1 MAKHLRLL
9 IILAVL
15 LVSMPSCAQRFFN
28 LTSAQVSVDSV
39 MPTFA
44 YTMPLPADYADS
56 VYTATILYPEYIDMT
71 ATDVANYHKLSTD
84 SLPELPVISR
94 AVVTDRKRPML
105 RISFCPLVYRNG
117 KYQILVSFMLRI
129 DASRAAKLKNK
140 EERNASLKN
149 KEERIKNTESNT
161 ASSAKS
167 RSKLLTPNSSL
178 LTSKN
183 SSLLTSKRYAS
194 HSVLRTGT
202 WAKIRVPASGV
213 YELTQGL
220 IRQAGFS
227 DLSRVHIYGY
237 GGNLQDEVL
246 DGDKLAETDDLHEV
260 ATCTVNGH
268 RLFYAKGPVS
278 WSSNDAAR
286 RTRNP
291 YSDYGYYFLTENDSV
306 IATVDSTTFINSFYP
321 SADDYHSLHE
331 VDGYSWYPGGRNL
344 FDPTAV
350 SAGSSQTIVLTH
362 PEGTTTGKFSVSV
375 TAGTAMTAQV
385 SINGKTVGNL
395 TVAINDEYDHG
406 NESRATYTQA
416 VSASLTDTVK
426 ITVLSGGPMRLD
438 YVSAAWDKPK
448 AAPNLRGSFSAPQY
462 VYNIANQ
469 DHHADPQ
476 ADMVIIIPTSQK
488 LLTQAQRLAAFHE
501 QHDSLRVN
509 IVPADELYNEF
520 SSGTPDANAYRRYM
534 KMLYDRAQTEKDL
547 PKYLLLFGGCVWDN
561 RLLTSDCQGLDPDDL
576 LLAYESE
583 NSFNAIYCYVD
594 DGFFTYLD
602 DGEGTNL
609 GTGDKGQKLDMSD
622 VAVGRFP
629 VLTEAD
635 AKVMVDKTISYVKNA
650 NAGDWENTLM
660 FMGDDGNNNI
670 HMRDTEEAVE
680 TVQSLHPA
688 YRIKKVMWDAYTEVA
703 SSTGNTYPE
712 VTDLIKKQQT
722 QGALIMDYCGHGSAT
737 QLAHEK
743 ILMLDD
749 YKAFTNKNLPLWI
762 FAACDIM
769 AFDGVEDNIGVATVT
784 DDDGGAVAV
793 YGTTR
798 TVYENYNRLINN
810 AYLRYVLSSDNGKPM
825 TLGEAQRLAKN
836 ELIKLGS
843 FNGDVTV
850 NKLQYALL
858 GDPAIS
864 LNQPTGTVVID
875 SINGSPVAVGK
886 TISAYAGKVARVA
899 GHVEGSNSF
908 RGVASLQV
916 LDSKQLVT
924 CRENT
929 SAEVTDTA
937 FTYYDRLKTVFSGS
951 DSIVN
956 GKFAVSFVVPFDLN
970 YDGGSGL
977 INAFAVSDDRTLR
990 AHGYSENLLLGDA
1003 NSEKTDTVGPKI
1015 FCYLNSPEF
1024 TNGANVNTAPYFV
1037 AQLTDESGIN
1047 ATGNGVG
1054 HNLELIID
1062 GDANKT
1068 YDLNDNFAYDF
1079 GSYTSGSTYY
1089 NIPELEPGSH
1099 SLLFRAWDTM
1109 NNCST
1114 AKLTFNVVKSLS
1126 PTIYSVDVSKNPAS
1140 TSTTFIIS
1148 HSLAGCNVNV
1158 TIDVF
1163 DMSGRQLWTSSESGT
1178 QAGSYTVN
1186 WDLTQSNGQRLQ
1198 TGVYLYRVRMSAD
1211 GSSVASKAKKL
1222 VVINNN

>member
-1 MAKHLRLL
+1 MAKYLRIL

-15 LVSMPSCAQRFFN
+15 LVSLPSGAQRFFN

-39 MPTFA
+39 MPSFA
-44 YTMPLPADYADS
+44 YTLPLPADYADS
-56 VYTATILYPEYIDMT
+56 VYTATILYPEFIDMT
-71 ATDVANYHKLSTD
+71 AMDIANYHKLSSA
-84 SLPELPVISR
+84 SLPALPVLSQ
-94 AVVTDRKRPML
+94 AVVTDRKHPML
-105 RISFCPLVYRNG
+105 RMSFCPLVCRNG
-117 KYQILVSFMLRI
+117 KYQILVSFMLKVE
-129 DASRAAKLKNK
+129 ASARRVARQAKM
-140 EERNASLKN
+140 APS
-149 KEERIKNTESNT
+149 
-161 ASSAKS
+161 
-167 RSKLLTPNSSL
+167 
-178 LTSKN
+178 LTSK
-183 SSLLTSKRYAS
+183 SERYAA

-213 YELTQGL
+213 YELTRSL
-220 IRQAGFS
+220 IRKAGFS
-227 DLSRVHIYGY
+227 DLNRVHIYGY

-246 DGDKLAETDDLHEV
+246 DGNTLTATDDLHEV

-278 WSSNDAAR
+278 WSSNDAPR

-291 YSDYGYYFLTENDSV
+291 YSDYGYYFLTENDSAL
-306 IATVDSTTFINSFYP
+306 ATVDSTTFINSFYP

-344 FDPTAV
+344 FDPTPVA
-350 SAGSSQTIVLTH
+350 AGNSQTVVLTH
-362 PEGTTTGKFSVSV
+362 PEGTTTGKFAVSV

-385 SINGKTVGNL
+385 SINGKVVGNL
-395 TVAINDEYDHG
+395 SVAVNDEYDHG
-406 NESRATYTQA
+406 NESRNTYSET
-416 VSASLTDTVK
+416 VNSSSLTDTVTIK
-426 ITVLSGGPMRLD
+426 VLSGGPMRLD

-448 AAPNLRGSFSAPQY
+448 AAPDLRSPFPAPEY

-469 DHHADPQ
+469 DHHADSE

-488 LLTQAQRLAAFHE
+488 LLTQAKRLAAFHE
-501 QHDSLRVN
+501 QHDALRVN

-534 KMLYDRAQTEKDL
+534 KMLYDRAQTEDDQ

-561 RLLTSDCQGLDPDDL
+561 RMLTSDCKGLNPDDF

-594 DGFFTYLD
+594 DGFYTYLD

-609 GTGDKGQKLDMSD
+609 GTGDRGQKLDMSD

-629 VLTEAD
+629 VTTEAD
-635 AKVMVDKTISYVKNA
+635 AKVMVDKTIRYVENA

-670 HMRDTEEAVE
+670 HMRDAEEAAA
-680 TVQSLHPA
+680 TVQAMHPA

-712 VTDLIKKQQT
+712 VTALIKKQQA

-737 QLAHEK
+737 QLAHER

-749 YKAFTNKNLPLWI
+749 YKAFTNTNLPLWI

-769 AFDGVEDNIGVATVT
+769 AFDGVADNIGVATVT

-793 YGTTR
+793 FGTTR

-810 AYLRYVLSSDNGKPM
+810 AYLRYVLSSKDGTPM
-825 TLGEAQRLAKN
+825 TLGEAQRQAKN
-836 ELIKLGS
+836 ELVKLGS

-858 GDPAIS
+858 GDPAIA
-864 LNQPTGTVVID
+864 LNQPTGTVVVD
-875 SINGSPVAVGK
+875 SINGEKVTPDKPV
-886 TISAYAGKVARVA
+886 SAYAGKVTRVA
-899 GHVEGSNSF
+899 GHVEGESNA
-908 RGVASLQV
+908 RGVATLQV

-924 CRENT
+924 GRENP

-937 FTYYDRLKTVFSGS
+937 FTFYDRLKTIYSGS
-951 DSIVN
+951 DSIVG
-956 GKFAVSFVVPFDLN
+956 GKFTASFVVPFDLN
-970 YDGGSGL
+970 YDGGAGL
-977 INAFAVSDDRTLR
+977 INIFAVGDDRKWR
-990 AHGYSENLLLGDA
+990 AHGYSESLLLGDA
-1003 NSEKTDTVGPKI
+1003 NNEKTDSVGPKI

-1024 TNGANVNTAPYFV
+1024 VNGSQVNTAPYFV
-1037 AQLTDESGIN
+1037 AQLSDESGIN

-1079 GSYTSGSTYY
+1079 SSYTSGSTYY
-1089 NIPELEPGSH
+1089 NIPALEPGSH
-1099 SLLFRAWDTM
+1099 TLLFRAWDTM

-1148 HSLAGCNVNV
+1148 HSLAGCAVDV

-1163 DMSGRQLWTSSESGT
+1163 DMSGRRLWTASNRGSQT
-1178 QAGSYTVN
+1178 GSYTVDWN
-1186 WDLTQSNGQRLQ
+1186 LTQDNGQRLQ

-1211 GSSVASKAKKL
+1211 GSAVASKAKKL

>member
-1 MAKHLRLL
+1 MARYLRLL

-15 LVSMPSCAQRFFN
+15 LVSMPSGAQRFFN

-39 MPTFA
+39 MPSFA
-44 YTMPLPADYADS
+44 YTLPLPADYSDS
-56 VYTATILYPEYIDMT
+56 VYTATILYPEFIDMT
-71 ATDVANYHKLSTD
+71 AMDIANYHKLSSA
-84 SLPELPVISR
+84 SLPALPVLSQ

-105 RISFCPLVYRNG
+105 RMSFCPLVCRNG
-117 KYQILVSFMLRI
+117 KYQILVSFMLKVE
-129 DASRAAKLKNK
+129 ASARRVARQAKM
-140 EERNASLKN
+140 APS
-149 KEERIKNTESNT
+149 
-161 ASSAKS
+161 
-167 RSKLLTPNSSL
+167 
-178 LTSKN
+178 LTSK
-183 SSLLTSKRYAS
+183 SERYAA

-213 YELTQGL
+213 YELTRSL
-220 IRQAGFS
+220 IRKAGFS
-227 DLSRVHIYGY
+227 DLNRVHIYGY

-246 DGDKLAETDDLHEV
+246 DGNTLTATDDLHEV

-278 WSSNDAAR
+278 WSSNDALR

-291 YSDYGYYFLTENDSV
+291 YSDYGYYFLTENDSAL
-306 IATVDSTTFINSFYP
+306 ATVDSTTFINSFYP

-344 FDPTAV
+344 FDPTPVA
-350 SAGSSQTIVLTH
+350 AGNSQTVVLTH

-375 TAGTAMTAQV
+375 TAGSAMTAQV
-385 SINGKTVGNL
+385 SINGKVVGNL
-395 TVAINDEYDHG
+395 SVAVNDEYDHG
-406 NESRATYTQA
+406 NESRNTYSEA
-416 VSASLTDTVK
+416 VNGASLIDTVTIK
-426 ITVLSGGPMRLD
+426 VLSGGPMRLD

-448 AAPNLRGSFSAPQY
+448 AAPDLRSSFPAPEY

-469 DHHADPQ
+469 DHHADSE

-488 LLTQAQRLAAFHE
+488 LLTQAKRLAAFHE
-501 QHDSLRVN
+501 QHDALRVN

-534 KMLYDRAQTEKDL
+534 KMLYDRAQTEDDQ

-561 RLLTSDCQGLDPDDL
+561 RMLTSDCKGLNPDDF

-594 DGFFTYLD
+594 DGFYTYLD

-609 GTGDKGQKLDMSD
+609 GTGDRGQKLDMSD

-629 VLTEAD
+629 VTTEAD
-635 AKVMVDKTISYVKNA
+635 AKVMVDKTIRYVENA
-650 NAGDWENTLM
+650 NAGDWENTLV

-670 HMRDTEEAVE
+670 HMRDAEEAAA
-680 TVQSLHPA
+680 TVQALHPA

-712 VTDLIKKQQT
+712 VTALIKKQQA
-722 QGALIMDYCGHGSAT
+722 QGVLIMDYCGHGSAT
-737 QLAHEK
+737 QLAHER

-749 YKAFTNKNLPLWI
+749 YKAFTNTNLPLWI

-769 AFDGVEDNIGVATVT
+769 AFDGVADNIGVATVT

-793 YGTTR
+793 FGTTR

-810 AYLRYVLSSDNGKPM
+810 AYLRYVLSSKDGTPM
-825 TLGEAQRLAKN
+825 TLGEAQRQAKN
-836 ELIKLGS
+836 ELVKLGS

-858 GDPAIS
+858 GDPAIA
-864 LNQPTGTVVID
+864 LNQPTGTVVVD
-875 SINGSPVAVGK
+875 SINGEKVTPGKPV
-886 TISAYAGKVARVA
+886 SAYAGEVTRVA
-899 GHVEGSNSF
+899 GHVEGENSA
-908 RGVASLQV
+908 RGVATLQV

-924 CRENT
+924 GRENP

-937 FTYYDRLKTVFSGS
+937 FTFYDRLKTIYSGS
-951 DSIVN
+951 DSIVD
-956 GKFAVSFVVPFDLN
+956 GKFTASFIVPFDLN
-970 YDGGSGL
+970 YDGGAGL
-977 INAFAVSDDRTLR
+977 INIFAFGDDRKWR
-990 AHGYSENLLLGDA
+990 AHGYSESLLLGDA
-1003 NSEKTDTVGPKI
+1003 NNEKTDSVGPKI

-1024 TNGANVNTAPYFV
+1024 VNGSQVNTAPYFV
-1037 AQLTDESGIN
+1037 AQLSDESGIN

-1079 GSYTSGSTYY
+1079 SSYTSGSTYY
-1089 NIPELEPGSH
+1089 NIPALEPGPH
-1099 SLLFRAWDTM
+1099 ALLFRAWDTM

-1148 HSLAGCNVNV
+1148 HSLAGCAVDV

-1163 DMSGRQLWTSSESGT
+1163 DMSGRRLWTASNRGSQT
-1178 QAGSYTVN
+1178 GSYTVDWN
-1186 WDLTQSNGQRLQ
+1186 LTQDNGQRLQ

-1211 GSSVASKAKKL
+1211 GSAVASKAKKL

>member
-1 MAKHLRLL
+1 MAKRLRLL

-15 LVSMPSCAQRFFN
+15 LVSVPSGAQRFFN
-28 LTSAQVSVDSV
+28 LTSAQVSVDSI
-39 MPTFA
+39 MPSFA

-56 VYTATILYPEYIDMT
+56 VYKATILYPEFIDMT
-71 ATDVANYHKLSTD
+71 ATDIDNYYKLCGRPRGPHPAPTPS
-84 SLPELPVISR
+84 SEALPETPVISQT
-94 AVVTDRKRPML
+94 VVTDRKRPML

-117 KYQILVSFMLRI
+117 KYQILVSFMLKV
-129 DASRAAKLKNK
+129 DAKRRL
-140 EERNASLKN
+140 AS
-149 KEERIKNTESNT
+149 
-161 ASSAKS
+161 AAKS
-167 RSKLLTPNSSL
+167 RSKLLTPNSYL
-178 LTSKN
+178 LTSN
-183 SSLLTSKRYAS
+183 RYAS

-213 YELTQGL
+213 YELTQSL

-291 YSDYGYYFLTENDSV
+291 YSDYGYYFLTENDST

-350 SAGSSQTIVLTH
+350 SAGNSQTIVLTH

-395 TVAINDEYDHG
+395 SVAINDEYDHG

-448 AAPNLRGSFSAPQY
+448 AAPNLMGSFSAPQY
-462 VYNIANQ
+462 VYNIGNQ
-469 DHHADPQ
+469 DHHADSE

-488 LLTQAQRLAAFHE
+488 LLTQAKRLAAFHE

-561 RLLTSDCQGLDPDDL
+561 RMLTSDCQGLDPDDF
-576 LLAYESE
+576 LLAYEGE
-583 NSFNAIYCYVD
+583 NSFNEIYCYVD

-609 GTGDKGQKLDMSD
+609 GTGEKGSKLDMSD

-629 VLTEAD
+629 VTTEAD
-635 AKVMVDKTISYVKNA
+635 AKVMVDKTISYVENA
-650 NAGDWENTLM
+650 NAGDWENTIM

-670 HMRDTEEAVE
+670 HMRDAEEAAAG
-680 TVQSLHPA
+680 VQALHPA

-712 VTDLIKKQQT
+712 VTDLIKKQQA

-749 YKAFTNKNLPLWI
+749 YKAFSNKNLPLWI

-769 AFDGVEDNIGVATVT
+769 AFDGVEDNIGVSTVT

-793 YGTTR
+793 FGTTR

-810 AYLRYVLSSDNGKPM
+810 AYLKYVLSSNNGKPI

-836 ELIKLGS
+836 EMITLGS
-843 FNGDVTV
+843 YNGDVTV
-850 NKLQYALL
+850 NKLQYSLL
-858 GDPAIS
+858 GDPAIA

-875 SINGSPVAVGK
+875 SINGEKVASRK
-886 TISAYAGKVARVA
+886 TITAYAGKVARVA
-899 GHVEGSNSF
+899 GHVEGNKSF
-908 RGVASLQV
+908 HGVASLQV

-937 FTYYDRLKTVFSGS
+937 FTFYDRLKTIYSGS

-956 GKFAVSFVVPFDLN
+956 GKFAISFVVPYDLN
-970 YDGGSGL
+970 YDGGTGL

-1003 NSEKTDTVGPKI
+1003 NSEKTDSVGPKI

-1024 TNGANVNTAPYFV
+1024 ANGSNVNTAPYFV

-1089 NIPELEPGSH
+1089 NIPALEPGAH

-1114 AKLTFNVVKSLS
+1114 AQLTFNVVKSLS

-1186 WDLTQSNGQRLQ
+1186 WDLTQSNGQKLQ
-1198 TGVYLYRVRMSAD
+1198 TGVYLYRIRMSAD

>member
-15 LVSMPSCAQRFFN
+15 LVCMPSGAQRFFN
-28 LTSAQVSVDSV
+28 LTSAEVSVDSV
-39 MPTFA
+39 MPVFA

-56 VYTATILYPEYIDMT
+56 VYTASILYPEFVDMT
-71 ATDVANYHKLSTD
+71 AADVANYHRLSSD
-84 SLPELPVISR
+84 SLPALPVLSQ

-105 RISFCPLVYRNG
+105 RMSFCPLVYRKG
-117 KYQILVSFMLRI
+117 RYQILVSFMLRV
-129 DASRAAKLKNK
+129 DASALHAAQRAKKAP
-140 EERNASLKN
+140 S
-149 KEERIKNTESNT
+149 
-161 ASSAKS
+161 
-167 RSKLLTPNSSL
+167 
-178 LTSKN
+178 LTSK
-183 SSLLTSKRYAS
+183 SERYAA
-194 HSVLRTGT
+194 HSVLRSGT

-213 YELTQGL
+213 YELTQPL
-220 IRQAGFS
+220 IRRAGFS

-246 DGDKLAETDDLHEV
+246 DGNKLAATDDLHEV

-278 WSSNDAAR
+278 WSSNDAPR

-291 YSDYGYYFLTENDSV
+291 YSDYGYYFLTENDSAL
-306 IATVDSTTFINSFYP
+306 ATVDSTTFINSFYP
-321 SADDYHSLHE
+321 AADDYHSLHE
-331 VDGYSWYPGGRNL
+331 TDGYSWYPGGRNL
-344 FDPTAV
+344 FDPTPVA
-350 SAGSSQTIVLTH
+350 AGNSQTVVLTH

-375 TAGTAMTAQV
+375 TAGSAMTAQV
-385 SINGKTVGNL
+385 SINGKVVGNL
-395 TVAINDEYDHG
+395 SVAVTDEYDHG
-406 NESRATYTQA
+406 NESRNTYSEA
-416 VSASLTDTVK
+416 VNGASLTDTVTIK
-426 ITVLSGGPMRLD
+426 VLSGGPMRLD

-448 AAPNLRGSFSAPQY
+448 AAPDLRSSFPAPEY

-469 DHHADPQ
+469 DHHADSE

-488 LLTQAQRLAAFHE
+488 LLTQAKRLAAFHE
-501 QHDSLRVN
+501 QHDALRVN

-534 KMLYDRAQTEKDL
+534 KMLYDRAQTEADQ
-547 PKYLLLFGGCVWDN
+547 PKYLLLFGSCVWDN
-561 RLLTSDCQGLDPDDL
+561 RMLTSDCKGLNPDDF

-609 GTGDKGQKLDMSD
+609 STGDRGQKLDMSD

-629 VLTEAD
+629 VTTEAD
-635 AKVMVDKTISYVKNA
+635 AKVMVDKTIRYVENA
-650 NAGDWENTLM
+650 NAGDWENTLV

-670 HMRDTEEAVE
+670 HMRDAEEAAA
-680 TVQSLHPA
+680 TVQALHPA

-712 VTDLIKKQQT
+712 VTALIKKQQA

-737 QLAHEK
+737 QLAHER

-769 AFDGVEDNIGVATVT
+769 AFDGVADNIGVATVT
-784 DDDGGAVAV
+784 DEDGGAVAV

-810 AYLRYVLSSDNGKPM
+810 AYLKYVLSTDKGTPM
-825 TLGEAQRLAKN
+825 TLGEAQRQAKN
-836 ELIKLGS
+836 ELVKLGS

-858 GDPAIS
+858 GDPAIA
-864 LNQPTGTVVID
+864 LNQPTGTVVVD
-875 SINGSPVAVGK
+875 SINGEKVTPDKPV
-886 TISAYAGKVARVA
+886 SAYAGKVTRVA
-899 GHVEGSNSF
+899 GHVEGESCA
-908 RGVASLQV
+908 RGVATLQV

-924 CRENT
+924 GRENP

-937 FTYYDRLKTVFSGS
+937 FTFYDRLKTIYSGS
-951 DSIVN
+951 DSIVG
-956 GKFAVSFVVPFDLN
+956 GKFTASFIVPFDLN
-970 YDGGSGL
+970 YDGGAGL
-977 INAFAVSDDRTLR
+977 VNIFAVGDDRKWR
-990 AHGYSENLLLGDA
+990 AHGYSESLLLGDA
-1003 NSEKTDTVGPKI
+1003 DSEKTDSVGPKI

-1024 TNGANVNTAPYFV
+1024 VNGSQVNTAPYFV
-1037 AQLTDESGIN
+1037 AQLSDESGIN

-1079 GSYTSGSTYY
+1079 SSYTSGSTYY
-1089 NIPELEPGSH
+1089 NIPALEPGPH
-1099 SLLFRAWDTM
+1099 ALLFRAWDTM

-1148 HSLAGCNVNV
+1148 HSLAGCAVNV

-1163 DMSGRQLWTSSESGT
+1163 DMSGRQLWTSSESGSQT
-1178 QAGSYTVN
+1178 GVYTVD
-1186 WDLTQSNGQRLQ
+1186 WDLTQGNGQRLQ

-1211 GSSVASKAKKL
+1211 GSAVASKAKKL

>member
-1 MAKHLRLL
+1 MAKRLRLL

-15 LVSMPSCAQRFFN
+15 LVSVPSGAQRFFN
-28 LTSAQVSVDSV
+28 LTSAQVSVDSI
-39 MPTFA
+39 MPSFA

-56 VYTATILYPEYIDMT
+56 VYKATILYPEFIDMT
-71 ATDVANYHKLSTD
+71 AMDIANYHKLS
-84 SLPELPVISR
+84 SEGLPETPVISQT
-94 AVVTDRKRPML
+94 VVTDRKRPML

-117 KYQILVSFMLRI
+117 KYQILVSFMLKV
-129 DASRAAKLKNK
+129 DAKRRSLSLAK
-140 EERNASLKN
+140 RT
-149 KEERIKNTESNT
+149 INTQHLSSNT
-161 ASSAKS
+161 Q
-167 RSKLLTPNSSL
+167 
-178 LTSKN
+178 
-183 SSLLTSKRYAS
+183 RYAS

-213 YELTQGL
+213 YELTQTL
-220 IRQAGFS
+220 IRQAGFK

-246 DGDKLAETDDLHEV
+246 DGNKLAETDDLHEV

-278 WSSNDAAR
+278 WSSNDAER

-291 YSDYGYYFLTENDSV
+291 YSDYGYYFLTENDST
-306 IATVDSTTFINSFYP
+306 IATVDSTTFVNSFYP

-344 FDPTAV
+344 FDPTSV
-350 SAGSSQTIVLTH
+350 SAGNSQTIVLTH

-385 SINGKTVGNL
+385 VINGKTVGNL
-395 TVAINDEYDHG
+395 SVAINDEYDHG

-416 VSASLTDTVK
+416 VSTSLTDTVK

-448 AAPNLRGSFSAPQY
+448 AAPDLRGSFSTPEY
-462 VYNIANQ
+462 VYNISNQ
-469 DHHADPQ
+469 DHHADSE

-488 LLTQAQRLAAFHE
+488 LLTQAKRLAAFHE

-635 AKVMVDKTISYVKNA
+635 AKVMVDKTISYVENA

-670 HMRDTEEAVE
+670 HMRDAGEAVE

-712 VTDLIKKQQT
+712 VTELIKKQQA

-749 YKAFTNKNLPLWI
+749 YKAFSNKNLPLWI

-769 AFDGVEDNIGVATVT
+769 AFDGVEDNIGVSTVT

-793 YGTTR
+793 FGTTR

-810 AYLRYVLSSDNGKPM
+810 AYLKYVLSSNNGKPI

-836 ELIKLGS
+836 EMITLGS
-843 FNGDVTV
+843 YNGDVTV
-850 NKLQYALL
+850 NKLQYSLL
-858 GDPAIS
+858 GDPAIA

-875 SINGSPVAVGK
+875 SINGEKVASRK
-886 TISAYAGKVARVA
+886 TITAYAGKVARVA
-899 GHVEGSNSF
+899 GHVEGNKSF
-908 RGVASLQV
+908 HGVASLKV

-937 FTYYDRLKTVFSGS
+937 FTFYDRLKTIYSGS

-956 GKFAVSFVVPFDLN
+956 GKFAISFVVPYDLN
-970 YDGGSGL
+970 YDGGTGL

-1003 NSEKTDTVGPKI
+1003 NSEKTDSVGPKI

-1024 TNGANVNTAPYFV
+1024 ANGSNVNTAPYFV

-1089 NIPELEPGSH
+1089 NIPALEPGAH

-1114 AKLTFNVVKSLS
+1114 AQLTFNVVKSLS

-1186 WDLTQSNGQRLQ
+1186 WDLTQSNGQKLQ
-1198 TGVYLYRVRMSAD
+1198 TGVYLYRIRMSAD

>member
-1 MAKHLRLL
+1 MARYLRLL

-15 LVSMPSCAQRFFN
+15 LVSMPSGAQRFFN

-39 MPTFA
+39 MPSFA
-44 YTMPLPADYADS
+44 YTLPLPADYADS
-56 VYTATILYPEYIDMT
+56 VYTATILYPEFIDMT
-71 ATDVANYHKLSTD
+71 AMDIANYHKLSSA
-84 SLPELPVISR
+84 SLPALPVLSQ

-105 RISFCPLVYRNG
+105 RLSFCPLVCRNG
-117 KYQILVSFMLRI
+117 KYQILVSFMLKVE
-129 DASRAAKLKNK
+129 ASARRVARQAKM
-140 EERNASLKN
+140 APS
-149 KEERIKNTESNT
+149 
-161 ASSAKS
+161 
-167 RSKLLTPNSSL
+167 
-178 LTSKN
+178 LTSK
-183 SSLLTSKRYAS
+183 SERYAA

-213 YELTQGL
+213 YELTRSL
-220 IRQAGFS
+220 IRKAGFS

-246 DGDKLAETDDLHEV
+246 DGNTLAATDDLHEV
-260 ATCTVNGH
+260 PTCNVNGH

-278 WSSNDAAR
+278 WSSNDAPR

-291 YSDYGYYFLTENDSV
+291 YSDYGYYFLTESDSAL
-306 IATVDSTTFINSFYP
+306 ATVDSTTFINSFYP

-344 FDPTAV
+344 FDPTPVA
-350 SAGSSQTIVLTH
+350 AGNSQTLVLTH
-362 PEGTTTGKFSVSV
+362 PKGTTTGKFSVSV

-385 SINGKTVGNL
+385 SINGKVVGNL
-395 TVAINDEYDHG
+395 SVAVNDEYDHG
-406 NESRATYTQA
+406 NESRNTYSET
-416 VSASLTDTVK
+416 VNGASLTDTVTIK
-426 ITVLSGGPMRLD
+426 VLSGGPMRLD

-448 AAPNLRGSFSAPQY
+448 AAPDLRSSFPAPEY

-469 DHHADPQ
+469 DHHADSE

-488 LLTQAQRLAAFHE
+488 LLTQAKRLAAFHE
-501 QHDSLRVN
+501 QHDALRVN

-534 KMLYDRAQTEKDL
+534 KMLYDRAQTEADQ

-561 RLLTSDCQGLDPDDL
+561 RMLTSDCRGLNPDDF

-609 GTGDKGQKLDMSD
+609 GTGDRGQKLDMSD

-629 VLTEAD
+629 VTTEAD
-635 AKVMVDKTISYVKNA
+635 AKVMVDKTIRYVENA
-650 NAGDWENTLM
+650 NAGDWENTLV

-670 HMRDTEEAVE
+670 HMRDAEEAAA
-680 TVQSLHPA
+680 TVQALHPT

-712 VTDLIKKQQT
+712 VTDLIKKQQA

-737 QLAHEK
+737 QLAHER

-749 YKAFTNKNLPLWI
+749 YKAFTNTNLPLWI

-769 AFDGVEDNIGVATVT
+769 AFDGVADNIGVATVT
-784 DDDGGAVAV
+784 DGDGGAVAV
-793 YGTTR
+793 FGTTR

-810 AYLRYVLSSDNGKPM
+810 AYLRYVLSSKDGTPM
-825 TLGEAQRLAKN
+825 TLGEAQRQAKN
-836 ELIKLGS
+836 ELVKLGS

-858 GDPAIS
+858 GDPAIA
-864 LNQPTGTVVID
+864 LNQPTGTVVVD
-875 SINGSPVAVGK
+875 SINGEKVTPDKPV
-886 TISAYAGKVARVA
+886 SAYAGKVTRVA
-899 GHVEGSNSF
+899 GHVEGESSA
-908 RGVASLQV
+908 RGVATLQV

-924 CRENT
+924 GRENP

-937 FTYYDRLKTVFSGS
+937 FTFYDRLKTIYSGS
-951 DSIVN
+951 DSIVD
-956 GKFAVSFVVPFDLN
+956 GKFTASFVVPFDLN
-970 YDGGSGL
+970 YDGGAGL
-977 INAFAVSDDRTLR
+977 VNVFAVGDDRKWR
-990 AHGYSENLLLGDA
+990 AHGYSESLLLGDA
-1003 NSEKTDTVGPKI
+1003 NSEKTDSVGPKI

-1024 TNGANVNTAPYFV
+1024 VNGSQVNTAPYFV
-1037 AQLTDESGIN
+1037 AQLSDESGIN

-1062 GDANKT
+1062 GDVNKT

-1079 GSYTSGSTYY
+1079 SSYTSGSTYY
-1089 NIPELEPGSH
+1089 NIPALEPGPH
-1099 SLLFRAWDTM
+1099 ALLFRAWDTM

-1148 HSLAGCNVNV
+1148 HSLAGCAVDV

-1163 DMSGRQLWTSSESGT
+1163 DMSGRRLWTSSESRSQTGV
-1178 QAGSYTVN
+1178 YTVDWN
-1186 WDLTQSNGQRLQ
+1186 LTQDNGQRLQ

-1211 GSSVASKAKKL
+1211 GSAVASKAKKL

>member
-1 MAKHLRLL
+1 MARYLRLL

-15 LVSMPSCAQRFFN
+15 LVSMPLGAQRFFN

-39 MPTFA
+39 MPSFA
-44 YTMPLPADYADS
+44 YTLPLPADYSDS
-56 VYTATILYPEYIDMT
+56 VYTATILYPEFIDMT
-71 ATDVANYHKLSTD
+71 AMDIANYHKLSSA
-84 SLPELPVISR
+84 SLPALPVLSQ
-94 AVVTDRKRPML
+94 AVVTDRKHPML
-105 RISFCPLVYRNG
+105 RMSFCPLVCRNG
-117 KYQILVSFMLRI
+117 KYQILVSFMLKVE
-129 DASRAAKLKNK
+129 ASARRVARQAKM
-140 EERNASLKN
+140 APS
-149 KEERIKNTESNT
+149 
-161 ASSAKS
+161 
-167 RSKLLTPNSSL
+167 
-178 LTSKN
+178 LTSK
-183 SSLLTSKRYAS
+183 SERYAA

-213 YELTQGL
+213 YELTRSL
-220 IRQAGFS
+220 IRKAGFS

-246 DGDKLAETDDLHEV
+246 DGNTLAVTDDLHEV
-260 ATCTVNGH
+260 PTCNVNGH

-278 WSSNDAAR
+278 WSSNDAPR

-291 YSDYGYYFLTENDSV
+291 YSDYGYYFLTESDSAL
-306 IATVDSTTFINSFYP
+306 ATVDSTTFINSFYP

-344 FDPTAV
+344 FDPTPVA
-350 SAGSSQTIVLTH
+350 AGNSQTVVLTH
-362 PEGTTTGKFSVSV
+362 PKGTTTGKFSVSV

-385 SINGKTVGNL
+385 SINGKVVGNL
-395 TVAINDEYDHG
+395 SVAVNDEYDHG
-406 NESRATYTQA
+406 NESRNTYSET
-416 VSASLTDTVK
+416 VNGASLTDTVTIK
-426 ITVLSGGPMRLD
+426 VLSGGPMRLD

-448 AAPNLRGSFSAPQY
+448 AAPDLRSSFPAPEY
-462 VYNIANQ
+462 VYSIANQ
-469 DHHADPQ
+469 DHHADSE

-488 LLTQAQRLAAFHE
+488 LLMQAKRLAAFHE
-501 QHDSLRVN
+501 QHDALRVN

-534 KMLYDRAQTEKDL
+534 KMLYDRAQTEDDQ

-561 RLLTSDCQGLDPDDL
+561 RMLTSDCRGLNPDDF

-609 GTGDKGQKLDMSD
+609 GTGDRGQKLDMSD

-629 VLTEAD
+629 VTTETD
-635 AKVMVDKTISYVKNA
+635 AKVMVDKTISYVENA

-670 HMRDTEEAVE
+670 HMRDAEEAAA
-680 TVQSLHPA
+680 TVQALHPA

-712 VTDLIKKQQT
+712 VTDLIKKQQA

-737 QLAHEK
+737 QLAHER

-749 YKAFTNKNLPLWI
+749 YKAFTNTNLPLWI

-769 AFDGVEDNIGVATVT
+769 AFDGVADNIGVATVT
-784 DDDGGAVAV
+784 DGDGGAVAV
-793 YGTTR
+793 FGTTR

-810 AYLRYVLSSDNGKPM
+810 AYLRYVLSSKDGKPM
-825 TLGEAQRLAKN
+825 TIGEAQRLAKN
-836 ELIKLGS
+836 ELVKLGS

-858 GDPAIS
+858 GDPAMA
-864 LNQPTGTVVID
+864 LNQPTGTVVVD
-875 SINGSPVAVGK
+875 SINGEKVTPDKPV
-886 TISAYAGKVARVA
+886 SAYAGEVTRVA
-899 GHVEGSNSF
+899 GHVEGENSA
-908 RGVASLQV
+908 RGVATLQV

-924 CRENT
+924 GRENP

-937 FTYYDRLKTVFSGS
+937 FTFYDRLKMIYSGS
-951 DSIVN
+951 DSIVG
-956 GKFAVSFVVPFDLN
+956 GKFTASFVVPFDLN
-970 YDGGSGL
+970 YDGGAGL
-977 INAFAVSDDRTLR
+977 VNIFAVGDDRKWR
-990 AHGYSENLLLGDA
+990 AHGYSESLLLGDA
-1003 NSEKTDTVGPKI
+1003 NSEKTDSVGPKI

-1024 TNGANVNTAPYFV
+1024 VNGSQVNTAPYFV
-1037 AQLTDESGIN
+1037 AQLSDESGIN

-1079 GSYTSGSTYY
+1079 SSYTSGSTYY
-1089 NIPELEPGSH
+1089 NIPALEPGSH
-1099 SLLFRAWDTM
+1099 TLLFRAWDTM

-1148 HSLAGCNVNV
+1148 HSLAGCAVDV

-1163 DMSGRQLWTSSESGT
+1163 DMSGRRLWTSSESRSQTGV
-1178 QAGSYTVN
+1178 YTVDWN
-1186 WDLTQSNGQRLQ
+1186 LTQDNGQRLQ

-1211 GSSVASKAKKL
+1211 GSAVASKAKKL

>member
-1 MAKHLRLL
+1 MARSIRLL
-9 IILAVL
+9 FFLSVL
-15 LVSMPSCAQRFFN
+15 WASLPVCAQRFFN
-28 LTSAQVSVDSV
+28 LTSDQVSVDSV
-39 MPTFA
+39 MPSFA
-44 YTMPLPADYADS
+44 YTMPLPPNYADS
-56 VYTATILYPEYIDMT
+56 VYTVAILYPEFIDMT
-71 ATDVANYHKLSTD
+71 ANDLANYHKLSSD
-84 SLPELPVISR
+84 GLPALPVISQ
-94 AVVTDRKRPML
+94 AVVIDRKRPML
-105 RISFCPLVYRNG
+105 RMSFCPLVYRNG
-117 KYQILVSFMLRI
+117 RYRILVSFMLRVS
-129 DASRAAKLKNK
+129 ASAPRAAKKT
-140 EERNASLKN
+140 
-149 KEERIKNTESNT
+149 INTCHLS
-161 ASSAKS
+161 
-167 RSKLLTPNSSL
+167 PH
-178 LTSKN
+178 TS
-183 SSLLTSKRYAS
+183 RYAS
-194 HSVLRTGT
+194 HSVLAKGK
-202 WAKIRVPASGV
+202 WAKIRVSSSGV
-213 YELTQGL
+213 YDLTQSL
-220 IRQAGFS
+220 IRRAGFS

-278 WSSNDAAR
+278 WASADAAR

-291 YSDYGYYFLTENDSV
+291 YSDYGYYFLTENDSA
-306 IATVDSTTFINSFYP
+306 IETVDSAAFLNSFYP

-344 FDPTAV
+344 FDPTPV
-350 SAGSSQTIVLTH
+350 SKGNSQTIVLTH
-362 PEGTTTGKFSVSV
+362 PEGATTGKFSVSV

-385 SINGKTVGNL
+385 TINGKVLGNL
-395 TVAINDEYDHG
+395 SVTVSDEYDHG
-406 NESRATYTQA
+406 NESRETYRQT
-416 VSASLTDTVK
+416 VSSSATDTVR

-448 AAPNLRGSFSAPQY
+448 AAPNLGGSFTAPEY
-462 VYNIANQ
+462 VCGIGNQ
-469 DHHADPQ
+469 DHHADAE
-476 ADMVIIIPTSQK
+476 ADMVIITPASQR
-488 LLTQAQRLAAFHE
+488 LLAQAKRLAAFHE

-534 KMLYDRAQTEKDL
+534 KMLYDQARTEKDL

-561 RLLTSDCQGLDPDDL
+561 RMLTSDCRGLDPDDY

-602 DGEGTNL
+602 DGEGINL

-629 VLTEAD
+629 VTTEAD
-635 AKVMVDKTISYVKNA
+635 AKVMVDKTISYVENA

-670 HMRDTEEAVE
+670 HMRDAEEAVA
-680 TVQSLHPA
+680 TVQALHPA

-712 VTDLIKKQQT
+712 VTGLIRKQQA
-722 QGALIMDYCGHGSAT
+722 QGALIMDYCGHGSAA

-749 YKAFTNKNLPLWI
+749 YKSFTNKNLPLWI
-762 FAACDIM
+762 FAACDVM

-810 AYLRYVLSSDNGKPM
+810 AYLRYVLSSNDSRPM
-825 TLGEAQRLAKN
+825 TLGEASRLAKN
-836 ELIKLGS
+836 ELITRGSLG
-843 FNGDVTV
+843 GDVTV
-850 NKLQYALL
+850 NKLQYSLL
-858 GDPAIS
+858 GDPAIA

-875 SINGSPVAVGK
+875 SVNGKKITDGQAV
-886 TISAYAGKVARVA
+886 TAYAGKAARVT
-899 GHVEGSNSF
+899 GHVEGDNSF

-916 LDSKQLVT
+916 LDSRQLVT
-924 CRENT
+924 CQKNT
-929 SAEVTDTA
+929 GAEVTDTA
-937 FTYYDRLKTVFSGS
+937 FTYYDRLKTIYSGR

-956 GKFAVSFVVPFDLN
+956 GKFAASFVVPFDLN
-970 YDGGSGL
+970 YDGGTGL
-977 INAFAVSDDRTLR
+977 INAFAVSDDRTSR
-990 AHGYSENLLLGDA
+990 AHGYSESLLLGDA
-1003 NSEKTDTVGPKI
+1003 NNEKTDSIGPKI
-1015 FCYLNSPEF
+1015 FCYLNGPEF
-1024 TNGANVNTAPYFV
+1024 INGSNVNTAPYFV
-1037 AQLTDESGIN
+1037 AQLSDGSGIN

-1062 GDANKT
+1062 GDAAKT
-1068 YDLNDNFAYDF
+1068 YGLNDNFAYDF

-1109 NNCST
+1109 NNSST
-1114 AKLTFNVVKSLS
+1114 AQLAFNVVKSLS
-1126 PTIYSVDVSKNPAS
+1126 PTIYSVDVTRNPAS

-1148 HSLAGCNVNV
+1148 HSLAGCAVDI

-1163 DMSGRQLWTSSESGT
+1163 DMSGRQLWTCSESGT
-1178 QAGSYTVN
+1178 QTGSYTVN
-1186 WDLTQSNGQRLQ
+1186 WDLVQSNGQRLQ

-1211 GSSVASKAKKL
+1211 GSAVASKAKKL

>member
-1 MAKHLRLL
+1 MAKYLRIL

-15 LVSMPSCAQRFFN
+15 LVSMPSGAQRFFN

-39 MPTFA
+39 MPSFA
-44 YTMPLPADYADS
+44 YTIPLPADYADS
-56 VYTATILYPEYIDMT
+56 VYTATILYPEFIDMT
-71 ATDVANYHKLSTD
+71 AMDIANYHKLSSA
-84 SLPELPVISR
+84 SLPALPVLSQ
-94 AVVTDRKRPML
+94 AVVTDRKHPML
-105 RISFCPLVYRNG
+105 RMSFCPLVCRNG
-117 KYQILVSFMLRI
+117 KYQILVSFMLKVE
-129 DASRAAKLKNK
+129 ASARRVARQAKKVP
-140 EERNASLKN
+140 SLSPKI
-149 KEERIKNTESNT
+149 E
-161 ASSAKS
+161 
-167 RSKLLTPNSSL
+167 
-178 LTSKN
+178 
-183 SSLLTSKRYAS
+183 RYAA

-213 YELTQGL
+213 YELTRSL
-220 IRQAGFS
+220 IRKAGFS

-246 DGDKLAETDDLHEV
+246 DGNTLAATDDLHEV
-260 ATCTVNGH
+260 ATCTINGH

-278 WSSNDAAR
+278 WSSNDAPR

-291 YSDYGYYFLTENDSV
+291 YSDYGYYFLTENDSA

-321 SADDYHSLHE
+321 AADDYHSLHE

-344 FDPTAV
+344 FDPTPVA
-350 SAGSSQTIVLTH
+350 AGNSQTVVLTH
-362 PEGTTTGKFSVSV
+362 PKGTTTGKFSVSV

-385 SINGKTVGNL
+385 SINGKVVGNL
-395 TVAINDEYDHG
+395 SVAINDEYDHG
-406 NESRATYTQA
+406 NESRNTYSEA
-416 VSASLTDTVK
+416 LNGASLTDTVTIK
-426 ITVLSGGPMRLD
+426 VLSGGPMRLD

-448 AAPNLRGSFSAPQY
+448 AAPDLRGSFPAPEY

-469 DHHADPQ
+469 DHHADSE

-488 LLTQAQRLAAFHE
+488 LLSQARRLAAFHE
-501 QHDSLRVN
+501 QHDALRVN

-534 KMLYDRAQTEKDL
+534 KMLYDRAQTEDDQ

-561 RLLTSDCQGLDPDDL
+561 RMLTSDCRGLNPDDF

-609 GTGDKGQKLDMSD
+609 GTGDRGQKLDMSD

-629 VLTEAD
+629 VTTEAD
-635 AKVMVDKTISYVKNA
+635 AKVMVDKTIRYVENA

-670 HMRDTEEAVE
+670 HMRDAEEAAA
-680 TVQSLHPA
+680 TVQAMHPA

-712 VTDLIKKQQT
+712 VTALIKKQQA

-737 QLAHEK
+737 QLAHER

-749 YKAFTNKNLPLWI
+749 YKAFTNTNLPLWI

-769 AFDGVEDNIGVATVT
+769 AFDGVADNIGVATVT

-793 YGTTR
+793 FGTTR

-810 AYLRYVLSSDNGKPM
+810 AYLRYVLSSKDGTPM
-825 TLGEAQRLAKN
+825 TLGEAQRQAKN
-836 ELIKLGS
+836 ELVKLGS

-858 GDPAIS
+858 GDPAIA
-864 LNQPTGTVVID
+864 LNQPTGTVVVD
-875 SINGSPVAVGK
+875 SINGEKVTPDKPV
-886 TISAYAGKVARVA
+886 SAYAGKVTRVA
-899 GHVEGSNSF
+899 GHVEGESSA
-908 RGVASLQV
+908 RGVATLQV

-924 CRENT
+924 GRENP

-937 FTYYDRLKTVFSGS
+937 FTFYDRLKTIYSGS
-951 DSIVN
+951 DSIVG
-956 GKFAVSFVVPFDLN
+956 GKFTASFVVPFDLN
-970 YDGGSGL
+970 YDGGAGL
-977 INAFAVSDDRTLR
+977 VNIFAVGDDRKWR
-990 AHGYSENLLLGDA
+990 AHGYSESLLLGDA
-1003 NSEKTDTVGPKI
+1003 NNEKTDSVGPKI

-1024 TNGANVNTAPYFV
+1024 VSGSQVNTAPYFV
-1037 AQLTDESGIN
+1037 AQLSDESGIN

-1079 GSYTSGSTYY
+1079 SSYTSGSTYY
-1089 NIPELEPGSH
+1089 NIPALEPGPH
-1099 SLLFRAWDTM
+1099 ALLFRAWDTM

-1148 HSLAGCNVNV
+1148 HSLAGCAVDV

-1163 DMSGRQLWTSSESGT
+1163 DMSGRRLWTASNRGSQT
-1178 QAGSYTVN
+1178 GSYTVDWN
-1186 WDLTQSNGQRLQ
+1186 LTQDNGQRLQ

-1211 GSSVASKAKKL
+1211 GSAVASKAKKL

>member
-1 MAKHLRLL
+1 MAKYLRIL

-15 LVSMPSCAQRFFN
+15 LVSLPSGAQRFFN

-39 MPTFA
+39 MPSFA
-44 YTMPLPADYADS
+44 YTLPLPADYSDS
-56 VYTATILYPEYIDMT
+56 VYTATILYPEFIDMT
-71 ATDVANYHKLSTD
+71 AMDIANYHKLSSA
-84 SLPELPVISR
+84 SLPALPVLSQ

-105 RISFCPLVYRNG
+105 RMSFCPLVCRNG
-117 KYQILVSFMLRI
+117 KYQILVSFMLKVE
-129 DASRAAKLKNK
+129 ASARRVARQAKM
-140 EERNASLKN
+140 APS
-149 KEERIKNTESNT
+149 
-161 ASSAKS
+161 
-167 RSKLLTPNSSL
+167 
-178 LTSKN
+178 LTSK
-183 SSLLTSKRYAS
+183 SERYAA

-213 YELTQGL
+213 YELTRSL
-220 IRQAGFS
+220 IRKAGFS
-227 DLSRVHIYGY
+227 DLNRVHIYGY

-246 DGDKLAETDDLHEV
+246 DGNTLTATDDLHEV

-278 WSSNDAAR
+278 WSSNDALR

-291 YSDYGYYFLTENDSV
+291 YSDYGYYFLTENDSAL
-306 IATVDSTTFINSFYP
+306 ATVDSTTFINSFYP

-344 FDPTAV
+344 FDPTPVA
-350 SAGSSQTIVLTH
+350 AGNSQTVVLTH

-375 TAGTAMTAQV
+375 TAGSAMTAQV
-385 SINGKTVGNL
+385 SINGKVVGNL
-395 TVAINDEYDHG
+395 SVAVNDEYDHG
-406 NESRATYTQA
+406 NESRNTYSEA
-416 VSASLTDTVK
+416 VNSSSLTDTVTIK
-426 ITVLSGGPMRLD
+426 VLSGGPLRLD

-448 AAPNLRGSFSAPQY
+448 AAPDLRSPFPAPEY

-469 DHHADPQ
+469 DHHADSE

-488 LLTQAQRLAAFHE
+488 LLTQAKRLAAFHE
-501 QHDSLRVN
+501 QHDALRVN

-534 KMLYDRAQTEKDL
+534 KMLYDRAQTEDDQ

-561 RLLTSDCQGLDPDDL
+561 RMLTSDCKGLNPDDF

-594 DGFFTYLD
+594 DGFYTYLD

-609 GTGDKGQKLDMSD
+609 GTGDRGQKLDMSD

-629 VLTEAD
+629 VTTEAD
-635 AKVMVDKTISYVKNA
+635 AKVMVDKTIRYVENA

-670 HMRDTEEAVE
+670 HMRDAEEAAA
-680 TVQSLHPA
+680 TVQAMHPA

-712 VTDLIKKQQT
+712 VTALIKKQQA

-737 QLAHEK
+737 QLAHER

-749 YKAFTNKNLPLWI
+749 YKAFTNTNLPLWI

-769 AFDGVEDNIGVATVT
+769 AFDGVADNIGVATVT

-793 YGTTR
+793 FGTTR

-810 AYLRYVLSSDNGKPM
+810 AYLRYVLSSKDGTPM
-825 TLGEAQRLAKN
+825 TLGEAQRQAKN
-836 ELIKLGS
+836 ELVKLGS

-858 GDPAIS
+858 GDPAIA
-864 LNQPTGTVVID
+864 LNQPTGTVVVD
-875 SINGSPVAVGK
+875 SINGEKVTPDKPV
-886 TISAYAGKVARVA
+886 SAYAGKVTRVA
-899 GHVEGSNSF
+899 GHVEGENSA
-908 RGVASLQV
+908 RGVATLKV

-924 CRENT
+924 GRENP

-937 FTYYDRLKTVFSGS
+937 FTFYDRLKTIYSGS
-951 DSIVN
+951 DSIVG
-956 GKFAVSFVVPFDLN
+956 GKFTASFVVPFDLN
-970 YDGGSGL
+970 YDGGAGL
-977 INAFAVSDDRTLR
+977 VNIFAVGDDRKWR
-990 AHGYSENLLLGDA
+990 AHGYSESLLLGDA
-1003 NSEKTDTVGPKI
+1003 NNEKTDSVGPKI

-1024 TNGANVNTAPYFV
+1024 VNGSQVNTAPYFV
-1037 AQLTDESGIN
+1037 AQLSDESGIN

-1079 GSYTSGSTYY
+1079 SSYTSGSTYY
-1089 NIPELEPGSH
+1089 NIPALEPGPH
-1099 SLLFRAWDTM
+1099 ALLFRAWDTM

-1148 HSLAGCNVNV
+1148 HSLAGCAVDV

-1163 DMSGRQLWTSSESGT
+1163 DMSGRRLWTASNRGSQT
-1178 QAGSYTVN
+1178 GSYTVDWN
-1186 WDLTQSNGQRLQ
+1186 LTQDNGQRLQ

-1211 GSSVASKAKKL
+1211 GSAVASKAKKL

>member
-1 MAKHLRLL
+1 MAKYLRIL

-15 LVSMPSCAQRFFN
+15 LVSMPSGAQRFFN

-39 MPTFA
+39 MPSFA
-44 YTMPLPADYADS
+44 YTLPLPADYSDS
-56 VYTATILYPEYIDMT
+56 VYTATILYPEFIDMT
-71 ATDVANYHKLSTD
+71 AMDIANYHKLS
-84 SLPELPVISR
+84 SAGLPALPVLSQ

-105 RISFCPLVYRNG
+105 RMSFCPLVCRNG
-117 KYQILVSFMLRI
+117 KYQILVSFMLKVE
-129 DASRAAKLKNK
+129 ASARRVARQAKKVP
-140 EERNASLKN
+140 SLSPKI
-149 KEERIKNTESNT
+149 E
-161 ASSAKS
+161 
-167 RSKLLTPNSSL
+167 
-178 LTSKN
+178 
-183 SSLLTSKRYAS
+183 RYAA
-194 HSVLRTGT
+194 HSVLRSGT

-213 YELTQGL
+213 YELTRSL
-220 IRQAGFS
+220 IRKAGFS

-246 DGDKLAETDDLHEV
+246 DGNTLAATDDLHEV
-260 ATCTVNGH
+260 ATCTINGH

-278 WSSNDAAR
+278 WSSNDASR

-291 YSDYGYYFLTENDSV
+291 YSDYGYYFLTENDSAL
-306 IATVDSTTFINSFYP
+306 ATVDSTTFINSFYP

-344 FDPTAV
+344 FDPTPVA
-350 SAGSSQTIVLTH
+350 AGNSQTLVLTH
-362 PEGTTTGKFSVSV
+362 PKGTTTGKFSVSV

-385 SINGKTVGNL
+385 SINGKVVGNL
-395 TVAINDEYDHG
+395 SVAVNDEYDHG
-406 NESRATYTQA
+406 NESRNTYSET
-416 VSASLTDTVK
+416 VNGASLTDTVTIK
-426 ITVLSGGPMRLD
+426 VLSGGPMRLD

-448 AAPNLRGSFSAPQY
+448 AAPDLRSSFPAPEY

-469 DHHADPQ
+469 DHHADSE

-488 LLTQAQRLAAFHE
+488 LLTQAKRLAAFHE
-501 QHDSLRVN
+501 QHDALRVI

-520 SSGTPDANAYRRYM
+520 SSGTPDANAYRCYM
-534 KMLYDRAQTEKDL
+534 KMLYDRAQTEDDQ

-561 RLLTSDCQGLDPDDL
+561 RMLTSDCKGLNPDDF

-594 DGFFTYLD
+594 DGFYTYLD

-609 GTGDKGQKLDMSD
+609 STGDRGQKLDMSD

-629 VLTEAD
+629 VTTEAD
-635 AKVMVDKTISYVKNA
+635 AKVMVDKTIRYVENA
-650 NAGDWENTLM
+650 NAGDWENTLV

-670 HMRDTEEAVE
+670 HMRDAEEAAA
-680 TVQSLHPA
+680 TVQALHPA

-712 VTDLIKKQQT
+712 VTALIKKQQA

-737 QLAHEK
+737 QLAHER

-749 YKAFTNKNLPLWI
+749 YKAFTNTNLPLWI

-769 AFDGVEDNIGVATVT
+769 AFDGVADNIGVATVT
-784 DDDGGAVAV
+784 DGDGGAVAV
-793 YGTTR
+793 FGTTR

-810 AYLRYVLSSDNGKPM
+810 AYLRYVLSSKDGTPM
-825 TLGEAQRLAKN
+825 TLGEAQRQAKN
-836 ELIKLGS
+836 ELVKLGS

-858 GDPAIS
+858 GDPAIA
-864 LNQPTGTVVID
+864 LNQPTGTVVVD
-875 SINGSPVAVGK
+875 SINGEKVTPGKPV
-886 TISAYAGKVARVA
+886 SAYAGEVTRVA
-899 GHVEGSNSF
+899 GHVEGENSA
-908 RGVASLQV
+908 RGVATLQV

-924 CRENT
+924 GRENP

-937 FTYYDRLKTVFSGS
+937 FTFYDRLKTIYSGS
-951 DSIVN
+951 DSIVD
-956 GKFAVSFVVPFDLN
+956 GKFTASFIVPFDLN
-970 YDGGSGL
+970 YDGGAGL
-977 INAFAVSDDRTLR
+977 INIFAVGDDRKWR
-990 AHGYSENLLLGDA
+990 AHGYSESLLLGDA
-1003 NSEKTDTVGPKI
+1003 NNEKTDSVGPKI

-1024 TNGANVNTAPYFV
+1024 VNGSQVNTAPYFV
-1037 AQLTDESGIN
+1037 AQLSDESGIN

-1079 GSYTSGSTYY
+1079 SSYTSGSTYY
-1089 NIPELEPGSH
+1089 NIPALEPGPH
-1099 SLLFRAWDTM
+1099 ALLFRAWDTM

-1148 HSLAGCNVNV
+1148 HSLAGCAVDV

-1163 DMSGRQLWTSSESGT
+1163 DMSGRRLWTSSESRSQTGV
-1178 QAGSYTVN
+1178 YTVDWN
-1186 WDLTQSNGQRLQ
+1186 LTQDNGQRLQ

-1211 GSSVASKAKKL
+1211 GSAVASKAKKL

>member
-1 MAKHLRLL
+1 MAKYLRIL

-15 LVSMPSCAQRFFN
+15 LVSMPSGAQRFFN

-39 MPTFA
+39 MPSFA
-44 YTMPLPADYADS
+44 YTIPLPADYADS
-56 VYTATILYPEYIDMT
+56 VYTATILYPEFIDMT
-71 ATDVANYHKLSTD
+71 AMDIANYHKLSSA
-84 SLPELPVISR
+84 SLPALPVLSQ
-94 AVVTDRKRPML
+94 AVVTDRKHPML
-105 RISFCPLVYRNG
+105 RMSFCPLVCRNG
-117 KYQILVSFMLRI
+117 KYQILVSFMLKVE
-129 DASRAAKLKNK
+129 ASARRVARQAKKVP
-140 EERNASLKN
+140 SLSPKI
-149 KEERIKNTESNT
+149 E
-161 ASSAKS
+161 
-167 RSKLLTPNSSL
+167 
-178 LTSKN
+178 
-183 SSLLTSKRYAS
+183 RYAA

-213 YELTQGL
+213 YELTRSL
-220 IRQAGFS
+220 IRKAGFS

-246 DGDKLAETDDLHEV
+246 DGNTLAATDDLHEV
-260 ATCTVNGH
+260 ATCTINGH

-278 WSSNDAAR
+278 WSSNDAPR

-291 YSDYGYYFLTENDSV
+291 YSDYGYYFLTENDSA

-321 SADDYHSLHE
+321 AADDYHSLHE

-344 FDPTAV
+344 FDPTPVA
-350 SAGSSQTIVLTH
+350 AGNSQTVVLTH
-362 PEGTTTGKFSVSV
+362 PKGTTTGKFSVSV

-385 SINGKTVGNL
+385 SINGKVVGNL
-395 TVAINDEYDHG
+395 SVAINDEYDHG
-406 NESRATYTQA
+406 NESRNTYSEA
-416 VSASLTDTVK
+416 LNGASLTDTVTIK
-426 ITVLSGGPMRLD
+426 VLSGGPMRLD

-448 AAPNLRGSFSAPQY
+448 AAPDLRGSFPAPEY

-469 DHHADPQ
+469 DHHADSE

-488 LLTQAQRLAAFHE
+488 LLSQARRLAAFHE
-501 QHDSLRVN
+501 QHDALRVN

-534 KMLYDRAQTEKDL
+534 KMLYDRAQTEDDQ

-561 RLLTSDCQGLDPDDL
+561 RMLTSDCRGLNPDDF

-609 GTGDKGQKLDMSD
+609 GTGDRGQKLDMSD

-629 VLTEAD
+629 VTTEAD
-635 AKVMVDKTISYVKNA
+635 AKVMVDKTIRYVENA

-670 HMRDTEEAVE
+670 HMRDAEEAAA
-680 TVQSLHPA
+680 TVQAMHPA

-712 VTDLIKKQQT
+712 VTALIKKQQA

-737 QLAHEK
+737 QLAHER

-749 YKAFTNKNLPLWI
+749 YKAFTNTNLPLWI

-769 AFDGVEDNIGVATVT
+769 AFDGVADNIGVATVT

-793 YGTTR
+793 FGTTR

-810 AYLRYVLSSDNGKPM
+810 AYLRYVLSSKDGTPM
-825 TLGEAQRLAKN
+825 TLGEAQRQAKN
-836 ELIKLGS
+836 ELVKLGS

-858 GDPAIS
+858 GDPAIA
-864 LNQPTGTVVID
+864 LNQPTGTVVVD
-875 SINGSPVAVGK
+875 SINGEKVTPDKPV
-886 TISAYAGKVARVA
+886 SAYAGKVTRVA
-899 GHVEGSNSF
+899 GHVEGESSA
-908 RGVASLQV
+908 RGVATLQV

-924 CRENT
+924 GRENP

-937 FTYYDRLKTVFSGS
+937 FTFYDRLKTIYSGS
-951 DSIVN
+951 DSIVG
-956 GKFAVSFVVPFDLN
+956 GKFTASFVVPFDLN
-970 YDGGSGL
+970 YDGGAGL
-977 INAFAVSDDRTLR
+977 VNIFAVGDDRKWR
-990 AHGYSENLLLGDA
+990 AHGYSESLLLGDA
-1003 NSEKTDTVGPKI
+1003 NNEKTDSVGPKI

-1024 TNGANVNTAPYFV
+1024 VSGSQVNTAPYFV
-1037 AQLTDESGIN
+1037 AQLSDESGIN

-1079 GSYTSGSTYY
+1079 SSYTSGSTYY
-1089 NIPELEPGSH
+1089 NIPALEPGPH
-1099 SLLFRAWDTM
+1099 ALLFRAWDTM

-1148 HSLAGCNVNV
+1148 HSLAGCAVDV

-1163 DMSGRQLWTSSESGT
+1163 DMSGRRLWTASESRSQTGV
-1178 QAGSYTVN
+1178 YTVDWN
-1186 WDLTQSNGQRLQ
+1186 LTQDNGQRLQ

-1211 GSSVASKAKKL
+1211 GSAVASKAKKL

>member
-1 MAKHLRLL
+1 MAKYLRIL

-15 LVSMPSCAQRFFN
+15 LVSLPSGAQRFFN

-39 MPTFA
+39 MPSFA
-44 YTMPLPADYADS
+44 YTLPLPADYADS
-56 VYTATILYPEYIDMT
+56 VYTATILYPEFIDMT
-71 ATDVANYHKLSTD
+71 AMDIANYHKLSSA
-84 SLPELPVISR
+84 SLPALPVLSQ
-94 AVVTDRKRPML
+94 AVVTDRKHPML
-105 RISFCPLVYRNG
+105 RMSFCPLVCRNG
-117 KYQILVSFMLRI
+117 KYQILVSFMLKVE
-129 DASRAAKLKNK
+129 ASARRVARQAKM
-140 EERNASLKN
+140 APS
-149 KEERIKNTESNT
+149 
-161 ASSAKS
+161 
-167 RSKLLTPNSSL
+167 
-178 LTSKN
+178 LTSK
-183 SSLLTSKRYAS
+183 SERYAA

-213 YELTQGL
+213 YELTRSL
-220 IRQAGFS
+220 IRKAGFS
-227 DLSRVHIYGY
+227 DLNRVHIYGY

-246 DGDKLAETDDLHEV
+246 DGNTLTATDDLHEV

-278 WSSNDAAR
+278 WSSNDAPR

-291 YSDYGYYFLTENDSV
+291 YSDYGYYFLTENDSAL
-306 IATVDSTTFINSFYP
+306 ATVDSTTFINSFYP

-344 FDPTAV
+344 FDPTPVA
-350 SAGSSQTIVLTH
+350 AGNSQTVVLTH
-362 PEGTTTGKFSVSV
+362 PEGTTTGKFAVSV

-385 SINGKTVGNL
+385 SINGKVVGNL
-395 TVAINDEYDHG
+395 SVAVNDEYDHG
-406 NESRATYTQA
+406 NESRNTYSET
-416 VSASLTDTVK
+416 VNSSSLTDTVTIK
-426 ITVLSGGPMRLD
+426 VLSGGPMRLD

-448 AAPNLRGSFSAPQY
+448 AAPDLRSPFPAPEY

-469 DHHADPQ
+469 DHHADSE

-488 LLTQAQRLAAFHE
+488 LLTQAKRLAAFHE
-501 QHDSLRVN
+501 QHDALRVN

-534 KMLYDRAQTEKDL
+534 KMLYDRAQTEDDQ

-561 RLLTSDCQGLDPDDL
+561 RMLTSDCKGLNPDDF

-594 DGFFTYLD
+594 DGFYTYLD

-609 GTGDKGQKLDMSD
+609 GTGDRGQKLDMSD

-629 VLTEAD
+629 VTTEAD
-635 AKVMVDKTISYVKNA
+635 AKVMVDKTIRYVENA

-670 HMRDTEEAVE
+670 HMRDAEEAAA
-680 TVQSLHPA
+680 TVQAMHPA

-712 VTDLIKKQQT
+712 VTALIKKQQA

-737 QLAHEK
+737 QLAHER

-749 YKAFTNKNLPLWI
+749 YKAFTNTNLPLWI

-769 AFDGVEDNIGVATVT
+769 AFDGVADNIGVATVT

-793 YGTTR
+793 FGTTR

-810 AYLRYVLSSDNGKPM
+810 AYLRYVLSSKDGTPM
-825 TLGEAQRLAKN
+825 TLGEAQRQAKN
-836 ELIKLGS
+836 ELVKLGS

-858 GDPAIS
+858 GDPAIA
-864 LNQPTGTVVID
+864 LNQPTGTVVVD
-875 SINGSPVAVGK
+875 SINGEKATPDKPV
-886 TISAYAGKVARVA
+886 SAYAGKVTRVA
-899 GHVEGSNSF
+899 GHVEGESNA
-908 RGVASLQV
+908 RGVATLQV

-924 CRENT
+924 GRENP

-937 FTYYDRLKTVFSGS
+937 FTFYDRLKTIYSGS
-951 DSIVN
+951 DSIVG
-956 GKFAVSFVVPFDLN
+956 GKFTASFVVPFDLN
-970 YDGGSGL
+970 YDGGAGL
-977 INAFAVSDDRTLR
+977 INIFAVGDDRKWR
-990 AHGYSENLLLGDA
+990 AHGYSESLLLGDA
-1003 NSEKTDTVGPKI
+1003 NNEKTDSVGPKI

-1024 TNGANVNTAPYFV
+1024 VNGSQVNTAPYFV
-1037 AQLTDESGIN
+1037 AQLSDESGIN

-1079 GSYTSGSTYY
+1079 SSYTSGSTYY
-1089 NIPELEPGSH
+1089 NIPALEPGPH
-1099 SLLFRAWDTM
+1099 ALLFRAWDTM

-1148 HSLAGCNVNV
+1148 HSLAGCAVDV

-1163 DMSGRQLWTSSESGT
+1163 DMSGRRLWTASNRGSQT
-1178 QAGSYTVN
+1178 GSYTVDWN
-1186 WDLTQSNGQRLQ
+1186 LTQDNGQRLQ

-1211 GSSVASKAKKL
+1211 GSAVASKAKKL

>member
-1 MAKHLRLL
+1 MARYLRLL

-15 LVSMPSCAQRFFN
+15 LVSMPSGAQRFFN

-39 MPTFA
+39 MPSFA
-44 YTMPLPADYADS
+44 YTLPLPADYSDS
-56 VYTATILYPEYIDMT
+56 VYTATILYPEFIDMT
-71 ATDVANYHKLSTD
+71 AMDIANYHKLS
-84 SLPELPVISR
+84 SAGLPALPVLSQ

-105 RISFCPLVYRNG
+105 RMSFCPLVCRNG
-117 KYQILVSFMLRI
+117 KYQILVSFMLKVE
-129 DASRAAKLKNK
+129 ASARRVARQAKKVP
-140 EERNASLKN
+140 SLSPKI
-149 KEERIKNTESNT
+149 E
-161 ASSAKS
+161 
-167 RSKLLTPNSSL
+167 
-178 LTSKN
+178 
-183 SSLLTSKRYAS
+183 RYAA
-194 HSVLRTGT
+194 HSVLRSGT

-213 YELTQGL
+213 YELTRSL
-220 IRQAGFS
+220 IRKAGFS

-246 DGDKLAETDDLHEV
+246 DGNTLAATDDLHEV
-260 ATCTVNGH
+260 ATCTINGH

-278 WSSNDAAR
+278 WSSNDASR

-291 YSDYGYYFLTENDSV
+291 YSDYGYYFLTENDSAL
-306 IATVDSTTFINSFYP
+306 ATVDSTTFINSFYP
-321 SADDYHSLHE
+321 AADDYHSLHE

-344 FDPTAV
+344 FDPTPVA
-350 SAGSSQTIVLTH
+350 AGNSQTLVLTH
-362 PEGTTTGKFSVSV
+362 PKGTTTGKFSVSV

-385 SINGKTVGNL
+385 SINGKVVGNL
-395 TVAINDEYDHG
+395 SVAVNDEYDHG
-406 NESRATYTQA
+406 NESRNTYSET
-416 VSASLTDTVK
+416 VNGASLTDTVTIK
-426 ITVLSGGPMRLD
+426 VLSGGPMRLD

-448 AAPNLRGSFSAPQY
+448 AAPDLRSSFPAPEY

-469 DHHADPQ
+469 DHHADSE

-488 LLTQAQRLAAFHE
+488 LLTQAKRLAAFHE
-501 QHDSLRVN
+501 QHDALRVN

-534 KMLYDRAQTEKDL
+534 KMLYDRAQTEDDQ

-561 RLLTSDCQGLDPDDL
+561 RMLTSDCRSLNPDDF

-609 GTGDKGQKLDMSD
+609 GTGDRGQKLDMSD

-629 VLTEAD
+629 VTTEAD
-635 AKVMVDKTISYVKNA
+635 AKVMVDKTIRYVENA
-650 NAGDWENTLM
+650 NAGDWENTLV

-670 HMRDTEEAVE
+670 HMRDAEEAAA
-680 TVQSLHPA
+680 TVQALHPA

-712 VTDLIKKQQT
+712 VTALIKKQQA

-737 QLAHEK
+737 QLAHER

-749 YKAFTNKNLPLWI
+749 YKAFTNTNLPLWI

-769 AFDGVEDNIGVATVT
+769 AFDGVADNIGVATVT
-784 DDDGGAVAV
+784 DGDGGAVAV
-793 YGTTR
+793 FGTTR

-810 AYLRYVLSSDNGKPM
+810 AYLRYVLSSKDGTPM
-825 TLGEAQRLAKN
+825 TLGEAQRQAKN
-836 ELIKLGS
+836 ELVKLGS

-858 GDPAIS
+858 GDPAIA
-864 LNQPTGTVVID
+864 LNQPTGTVVVD
-875 SINGSPVAVGK
+875 SINGEKVTPGKPV
-886 TISAYAGKVARVA
+886 SAYAGEVTRVA
-899 GHVEGSNSF
+899 GHVEGENSV
-908 RGVASLQV
+908 RGVATLQV

-924 CRENT
+924 GRENP

-937 FTYYDRLKTVFSGS
+937 FTFYDRLKTIYSGS
-951 DSIVN
+951 DSIVD
-956 GKFAVSFVVPFDLN
+956 GKFTASFIVPYDLN
-970 YDGGSGL
+970 YDGGTGR
-977 INAFAVSDDRTLR
+977 INVFAVSDDRSLL
-990 AHGYSENLLLGDA
+990 AHGYSESLLLGDA
-1003 NSEKTDTVGPKI
+1003 NSEKTDSVGPKI

-1024 TNGANVNTAPYFV
+1024 TNGGNVNTAPYFV

-1079 GSYTSGSTYY
+1079 SSYTSGSTYY
-1089 NIPELEPGSH
+1089 NIPALEPGPH
-1099 SLLFRAWDTM
+1099 ALLFRAWDTM

-1148 HSLAGCNVNV
+1148 HSLAGCAVDV

-1163 DMSGRQLWTSSESGT
+1163 DMSGRRLWTSSESRSQTGV
-1178 QAGSYTVN
+1178 YTVDWN
-1186 WDLTQSNGQRLQ
+1186 LTQDNGQRLQ

-1211 GSSVASKAKKL
+1211 GSAVASKAKKL

>member
-1 MAKHLRLL
+1 MARYLRLL

-15 LVSMPSCAQRFFN
+15 LVSMPSGAQRFFN

-39 MPTFA
+39 MPSFA
-44 YTMPLPADYADS
+44 YTLPLPADYSDS
-56 VYTATILYPEYIDMT
+56 VYTATILYPEFIDMT
-71 ATDVANYHKLSTD
+71 AMDIANYHKLSSA
-84 SLPELPVISR
+84 SLPALPVLSQV
-94 AVVTDRKRPML
+94 VVTDRKHPML
-105 RISFCPLVYRNG
+105 RMSFCPLVCRNG
-117 KYQILVSFMLRI
+117 KYQILVSFMLKVE
-129 DASRAAKLKNK
+129 ASARRVARQAKM
-140 EERNASLKN
+140 APS
-149 KEERIKNTESNT
+149 
-161 ASSAKS
+161 
-167 RSKLLTPNSSL
+167 
-178 LTSKN
+178 LTSK
-183 SSLLTSKRYAS
+183 SERYAA
-194 HSVLRTGT
+194 HSVLRSGT

-213 YELTQGL
+213 YELTRSL
-220 IRQAGFS
+220 IRKAGFS

-246 DGDKLAETDDLHEV
+246 DGNTLAATDDLHEV
-260 ATCTVNGH
+260 ATCTINGH

-278 WSSNDAAR
+278 WSSNDAPR

-291 YSDYGYYFLTENDSV
+291 YSDYGYYFLTENDSAL
-306 IATVDSTTFINSFYP
+306 ATVDSTTFINSFYP

-344 FDPTAV
+344 FDPTPVA
-350 SAGSSQTIVLTH
+350 AGNSQTVVLTH

-375 TAGTAMTAQV
+375 TAGSAMTAQV
-385 SINGKTVGNL
+385 SINGKVVGNL
-395 TVAINDEYDHG
+395 SVAINDEYDHG
-406 NESRATYTQA
+406 NESRNTYSEA
-416 VSASLTDTVK
+416 LNGASLTDTVTIK
-426 ITVLSGGPMRLD
+426 VLSGGPMRLD

-448 AAPNLRGSFSAPQY
+448 AAPDLRSPFPAPEY

-469 DHHADPQ
+469 DHHADSE

-488 LLTQAQRLAAFHE
+488 LLTQAKRLAAFHE
-501 QHDSLRVN
+501 QHDALRVN

-534 KMLYDRAQTEKDL
+534 KMLYDRAQTEDDQ

-561 RLLTSDCQGLDPDDL
+561 RMLTSDCKGLNPDDF

-594 DGFFTYLD
+594 DGFYTYLD

-609 GTGDKGQKLDMSD
+609 GTGDRGQKLDMSD

-629 VLTEAD
+629 VTTEAD
-635 AKVMVDKTISYVKNA
+635 AKVMVDKTIRYVENA

-670 HMRDTEEAVE
+670 HMRDAEEAAA
-680 TVQSLHPA
+680 TVQAMHPA

-712 VTDLIKKQQT
+712 VTALIKKQQA

-737 QLAHEK
+737 QLAHER

-749 YKAFTNKNLPLWI
+749 YKAFTNTNLPLWI

-769 AFDGVEDNIGVATVT
+769 AFDGVADNIGVATVT

-793 YGTTR
+793 FGTTR

-810 AYLRYVLSSDNGKPM
+810 AYLRYVLSSKDGTPM
-825 TLGEAQRLAKN
+825 TLGEAQRQAKN
-836 ELIKLGS
+836 ELVKLGS

-858 GDPAIS
+858 GDPAIA
-864 LNQPTGTVVID
+864 LNQPTGTVVVD
-875 SINGSPVAVGK
+875 SINGEKVTPDKPV
-886 TISAYAGKVARVA
+886 SAYAGKVTRVA
-899 GHVEGSNSF
+899 GHVEGENSA
-908 RGVASLQV
+908 RGVATLKV

-924 CRENT
+924 GRENP

-937 FTYYDRLKTVFSGS
+937 FTFYDRLKTIYSGS
-951 DSIVN
+951 DSIVG
-956 GKFAVSFVVPFDLN
+956 GKFTASFVVPFDLN
-970 YDGGSGL
+970 YDGGAGL
-977 INAFAVSDDRTLR
+977 VNIFAVGDDRKWR
-990 AHGYSENLLLGDA
+990 AHGYSESLLLGDT
-1003 NSEKTDTVGPKI
+1003 NNEKTDSVGPKI

-1024 TNGANVNTAPYFV
+1024 VNGSQVNTAPYFV
-1037 AQLTDESGIN
+1037 AQLSDESGIN

-1079 GSYTSGSTYY
+1079 SSYTSGSTYY
-1089 NIPELEPGSH
+1089 NIPALEPGPH
-1099 SLLFRAWDTM
+1099 ALLFRAWDTM

-1148 HSLAGCNVNV
+1148 HSLAGCAVDV

-1163 DMSGRQLWTSSESGT
+1163 DMSGRRLWTASNRGSQT
-1178 QAGSYTVN
+1178 GSYTVDWN
-1186 WDLTQSNGQRLQ
+1186 LTQDNGQRLQ

-1211 GSSVASKAKKL
+1211 GSAVASKAKKL

>member
-1 MAKHLRLL
+1 MARYLRLL

-15 LVSMPSCAQRFFN
+15 LVSMPSGAQRFFN

-39 MPTFA
+39 MPSFA
-44 YTMPLPADYADS
+44 YTLPLPADYADS
-56 VYTATILYPEYIDMT
+56 VYTATILYPEFIDMT
-71 ATDVANYHKLSTD
+71 AMDIANYHKLSSA
-84 SLPELPVISR
+84 SLPALPVLSQ

-105 RISFCPLVYRNG
+105 RLSFCPLVCRNG
-117 KYQILVSFMLRI
+117 KYQILVSFMLKVE
-129 DASRAAKLKNK
+129 ASARRVARQAKM
-140 EERNASLKN
+140 APS
-149 KEERIKNTESNT
+149 
-161 ASSAKS
+161 
-167 RSKLLTPNSSL
+167 
-178 LTSKN
+178 LTSK
-183 SSLLTSKRYAS
+183 SERYAA

-213 YELTQGL
+213 YELTRSL
-220 IRQAGFS
+220 IRKAGFS

-246 DGDKLAETDDLHEV
+246 DGNTLAATDDLHEV
-260 ATCTVNGH
+260 PTCNVNGH

-278 WSSNDAAR
+278 WSSNDAPR

-291 YSDYGYYFLTENDSV
+291 YSDYGYYFLTENDSAL
-306 IATVDSTTFINSFYP
+306 ATVDSTTFINSFYP

-344 FDPTAV
+344 FDPTPVA
-350 SAGSSQTIVLTH
+350 AGNSQTLVLTH

-375 TAGTAMTAQV
+375 TAGSAMTAQV
-385 SINGKTVGNL
+385 SINGKVVGNL
-395 TVAINDEYDHG
+395 SVAVNDEYDHG
-406 NESRATYTQA
+406 NESRNTYSEA
-416 VSASLTDTVK
+416 VNGASLTDTVTIK
-426 ITVLSGGPMRLD
+426 VLSGGPMRLD

-448 AAPNLRGSFSAPQY
+448 AAPDLRSSFPAPEY

-469 DHHADPQ
+469 DHHADSE

-488 LLTQAQRLAAFHE
+488 LLTQAKRLAAFHE
-501 QHDSLRVN
+501 QHDALRVN

-534 KMLYDRAQTEKDL
+534 KMLYDRAQTEDDQ

-561 RLLTSDCQGLDPDDL
+561 RMLTSDCRGLNPDDF

-609 GTGDKGQKLDMSD
+609 GTGDRGQKLDMSD

-629 VLTEAD
+629 VTTEAD
-635 AKVMVDKTISYVKNA
+635 AKVMVDKTIRYVENA

-670 HMRDTEEAVE
+670 HMRDAEEAAA
-680 TVQSLHPA
+680 TVQALHPA

-712 VTDLIKKQQT
+712 VTALIKKQQA

-737 QLAHEK
+737 QLAHER

-749 YKAFTNKNLPLWI
+749 YKAFTNTNLPLWI

-769 AFDGVEDNIGVATVT
+769 AFDGVADNIGVATVT

-793 YGTTR
+793 FGTTR

-810 AYLRYVLSSDNGKPM
+810 AYLRYVLSSKDGTPM
-825 TLGEAQRLAKN
+825 TLGEAQRQAKN
-836 ELIKLGS
+836 ELVKLGS

-858 GDPAIS
+858 GDPAIA
-864 LNQPTGTVVID
+864 LNQPTGTVVVD
-875 SINGSPVAVGK
+875 SINGEKVTPDKPV
-886 TISAYAGKVARVA
+886 SAYAGKVTRVA
-899 GHVEGSNSF
+899 GHVEGESSA
-908 RGVASLQV
+908 RGVATLQV

-924 CRENT
+924 GRENP

-937 FTYYDRLKTVFSGS
+937 FTFYDRLKTIYSGS
-951 DSIVN
+951 DSIVG
-956 GKFAVSFVVPFDLN
+956 GKFTASFVVPFDLN
-970 YDGGSGL
+970 YDGGAGL
-977 INAFAVSDDRTLR
+977 VNIFAVGDDRKWR
-990 AHGYSENLLLGDA
+990 AHGYSESLLLGDA
-1003 NSEKTDTVGPKI
+1003 NNEKTDSVGPKI

-1024 TNGANVNTAPYFV
+1024 VNGSQVNTAPYFV
-1037 AQLTDESGIN
+1037 AQLSDESGIN

-1079 GSYTSGSTYY
+1079 SSYTSGSTYY
-1089 NIPELEPGSH
+1089 NIPALEPGPH
-1099 SLLFRAWDTM
+1099 ALLFRAWDTM

-1148 HSLAGCNVNV
+1148 HSLAGCAVDV

-1163 DMSGRQLWTSSESGT
+1163 DMSGRQLWTASESRSQTGV
-1178 QAGSYTVN
+1178 YTVDWN
-1186 WDLTQSNGQRLQ
+1186 LTQDNGQRLQ

-1211 GSSVASKAKKL
+1211 GSAVASKAKKL

>member
-1 MAKHLRLL
+1 MAKYLRIL

-15 LVSMPSCAQRFFN
+15 LVSLPSGAQRFFN

-39 MPTFA
+39 MPSFA
-44 YTMPLPADYADS
+44 YTLPLPADYADS
-56 VYTATILYPEYIDMT
+56 VYTATILYPEFIDMT
-71 ATDVANYHKLSTD
+71 AMDIANYHKLSSA
-84 SLPELPVISR
+84 SLPALPVLSQ
-94 AVVTDRKRPML
+94 AVVTDRKHPML
-105 RISFCPLVYRNG
+105 RMSFCPLVCRNG
-117 KYQILVSFMLRI
+117 KYQILVSFMLKVE
-129 DASRAAKLKNK
+129 ASARRVARQAKM
-140 EERNASLKN
+140 APS
-149 KEERIKNTESNT
+149 
-161 ASSAKS
+161 
-167 RSKLLTPNSSL
+167 
-178 LTSKN
+178 LTSK
-183 SSLLTSKRYAS
+183 SERYAA

-213 YELTQGL
+213 YELTRSL
-220 IRQAGFS
+220 IRKAGFS
-227 DLSRVHIYGY
+227 DLNRVHIYGY

-246 DGDKLAETDDLHEV
+246 DGNTLTATDDLHEV

-278 WSSNDAAR
+278 WSSNDAPR

-291 YSDYGYYFLTENDSV
+291 YSDYGYYFLTENDSAL
-306 IATVDSTTFINSFYP
+306 ATVDSTTFINSFYP

-344 FDPTAV
+344 FDPTPVA
-350 SAGSSQTIVLTH
+350 AGNSQTVVLTH
-362 PEGTTTGKFSVSV
+362 PEGTTTGKFAVSV

-385 SINGKTVGNL
+385 SINGKVVGNL
-395 TVAINDEYDHG
+395 SVAVNDEYDHG
-406 NESRATYTQA
+406 NESRNTYSET
-416 VSASLTDTVK
+416 VNSSSLTDTVTIK
-426 ITVLSGGPMRLD
+426 VLSGGPMRLD

-448 AAPNLRGSFSAPQY
+448 AAPDLRSPFPAPEY

-469 DHHADPQ
+469 DHHADSE

-488 LLTQAQRLAAFHE
+488 LLTQAKRLAAFHE
-501 QHDSLRVN
+501 QHDALRVN

-534 KMLYDRAQTEKDL
+534 KMLYDRAQTEDDQ

-561 RLLTSDCQGLDPDDL
+561 RMLTSDCKGLNPDDF

-594 DGFFTYLD
+594 DGFYTYLD

-609 GTGDKGQKLDMSD
+609 GTGDRGQKLDMSD

-629 VLTEAD
+629 VTTEAD
-635 AKVMVDKTISYVKNA
+635 AKVMVDKTIRYVENA

-670 HMRDTEEAVE
+670 HMRDAEEAAA
-680 TVQSLHPA
+680 TVQAMHPA

-712 VTDLIKKQQT
+712 VTALIKKQQA

-737 QLAHEK
+737 QLAHER

-749 YKAFTNKNLPLWI
+749 YKAFTNTNLPLWI

-769 AFDGVEDNIGVATVT
+769 AFDGVADNIGVATVT

-793 YGTTR
+793 FGTTR

-810 AYLRYVLSSDNGKPM
+810 AYLRYVLSSKDGTPM
-825 TLGEAQRLAKN
+825 TLGEAQRQAKN
-836 ELIKLGS
+836 ELVKLGS

-858 GDPAIS
+858 GDPAIA
-864 LNQPTGTVVID
+864 LNQPTGTVVVD
-875 SINGSPVAVGK
+875 SINGEKVTPDKPV
-886 TISAYAGKVARVA
+886 SAYAGKVTRVA
-899 GHVEGSNSF
+899 GHVEGESNA
-908 RGVASLQV
+908 RGVATLQV

-924 CRENT
+924 GRENP

-937 FTYYDRLKTVFSGS
+937 FTFYDRLKTIYSGS
-951 DSIVN
+951 DSIVG
-956 GKFAVSFVVPFDLN
+956 GKFTASFVVPFDLN
-970 YDGGSGL
+970 YDGGAGL
-977 INAFAVSDDRTLR
+977 INIFAVGDDRKWR
-990 AHGYSENLLLGDA
+990 AHGYSESLLLGDA
-1003 NSEKTDTVGPKI
+1003 NNEKTDSVGPKI

-1024 TNGANVNTAPYFV
+1024 VNGSQVNTAPYFV
-1037 AQLTDESGIN
+1037 AQLSDESGIN

-1079 GSYTSGSTYY
+1079 SSYTSGSTYY
-1089 NIPELEPGSH
+1089 NIPALEPGPH
-1099 SLLFRAWDTM
+1099 ALLFRAWDTM

-1148 HSLAGCNVNV
+1148 HSLAGCAVDV

-1163 DMSGRQLWTSSESGT
+1163 DMSGRRLWTASNRGSQT
-1178 QAGSYTVN
+1178 GSYTVDWN
-1186 WDLTQSNGQRLQ
+1186 LTQDNGQRLQ

-1211 GSSVASKAKKL
+1211 GSAVASKAKKL

>member
-1 MAKHLRLL
+1 MARYLRLL

-15 LVSMPSCAQRFFN
+15 LVSMPSGAQRFFN

-39 MPTFA
+39 MPSFA
-44 YTMPLPADYADS
+44 YTLPLPADYADS
-56 VYTATILYPEYIDMT
+56 VYTATILYPEFIDMT
-71 ATDVANYHKLSTD
+71 AMDIANYHKLS
-84 SLPELPVISR
+84 SAGLPALPVLSQ

-105 RISFCPLVYRNG
+105 RMSFCPLVCRNG
-117 KYQILVSFMLRI
+117 KYQILVSFMLKVE
-129 DASRAAKLKNK
+129 ASARRVVKQAKM
-140 EERNASLKN
+140 APS
-149 KEERIKNTESNT
+149 
-161 ASSAKS
+161 
-167 RSKLLTPNSSL
+167 
-178 LTSKN
+178 LTSK
-183 SSLLTSKRYAS
+183 SERYAA

-213 YELTQGL
+213 YELTRSL
-220 IRQAGFS
+220 IRKAGFS
-227 DLSRVHIYGY
+227 DLNRVHIYGY

-246 DGDKLAETDDLHEV
+246 DGNTLAATDDLHEV
-260 ATCTVNGH
+260 ATCTINGH

-278 WSSNDAAR
+278 WSSNDAPR

-291 YSDYGYYFLTENDSV
+291 YSDYGYYFLTENDSAL
-306 IATVDSTTFINSFYP
+306 ATVDSTTFINSFYP

-344 FDPTAV
+344 FDPTPVA
-350 SAGSSQTIVLTH
+350 AGNSQTLVLTH
-362 PEGTTTGKFSVSV
+362 PKGTTTGKFSVSV

-385 SINGKTVGNL
+385 SINGKVVGNL
-395 TVAINDEYDHG
+395 SVAVNDEYDHG
-406 NESRATYTQA
+406 NESRNTYSEA
-416 VSASLTDTVK
+416 VNGASLTDTVTIK
-426 ITVLSGGPMRLD
+426 VLSGGPMRLD

-448 AAPNLRGSFSAPQY
+448 AAPDLRSSFPAPEY

-469 DHHADPQ
+469 DHHADSE

-488 LLTQAQRLAAFHE
+488 LLTQAKRLAAFHE
-501 QHDSLRVN
+501 QHDALRVN

-534 KMLYDRAQTEKDL
+534 KMLYDRAQTEDDQ

-561 RLLTSDCQGLDPDDL
+561 RMLTSDCKGLNPDDF

-609 GTGDKGQKLDMSD
+609 GTGDRGQKLDMSD

-629 VLTEAD
+629 VTTEAD
-635 AKVMVDKTISYVKNA
+635 AKVMVDKTIRYVENA
-650 NAGDWENTLM
+650 NAGDWENTLV

-670 HMRDTEEAVE
+670 HMRDAEEAAT
-680 TVQSLHPA
+680 TVQALHPA

-712 VTDLIKKQQT
+712 VTALIKKQQA

-737 QLAHEK
+737 QLAHER

-749 YKAFTNKNLPLWI
+749 YKAFTNTNLPLWI

-769 AFDGVEDNIGVATVT
+769 AFDGVADNIGVATVT

-793 YGTTR
+793 FGTTR

-810 AYLRYVLSSDNGKPM
+810 AYLRYVLSSKDGTPM
-825 TLGEAQRLAKN
+825 TLGEAQRQAKN
-836 ELIKLGS
+836 ELVKLGS

-858 GDPAIS
+858 GDPAIA
-864 LNQPTGTVVID
+864 LNQPTGTVVVD
-875 SINGSPVAVGK
+875 SINGEKVTPDKPV
-886 TISAYAGKVARVA
+886 SAYAGEVTRVA
-899 GHVEGSNSF
+899 GHVEGESSA
-908 RGVASLQV
+908 RGVATLQV

-924 CRENT
+924 GRENP

-937 FTYYDRLKTVFSGS
+937 FTFYDRLKTIYSGS
-951 DSIVN
+951 DSIVD
-956 GKFAVSFVVPFDLN
+956 GKFTASFVVPFDLN
-970 YDGGSGL
+970 YDGGTGV
-977 INAFAVSDDRTLR
+977 INVFAVGDDRKWR
-990 AHGYSENLLLGDA
+990 AHGYSESLLLGDA
-1003 NSEKTDTVGPKI
+1003 NSEKTDSVGPKI

-1024 TNGANVNTAPYFV
+1024 VNGSQVNTAPYFV
-1037 AQLTDESGIN
+1037 AQLSDESGIN

-1079 GSYTSGSTYY
+1079 SSYTSGSTYY
-1089 NIPELEPGSH
+1089 NIPALEPGPH
-1099 SLLFRAWDTM
+1099 ALLFRAWDTM
-1109 NNCST
+1109 NNCSI

-1148 HSLAGCNVNV
+1148 HSLAGCAVDV

-1163 DMSGRQLWTSSESGT
+1163 DMSGRRLWTSSESRSQTGV
-1178 QAGSYTVN
+1178 YTVDWN
-1186 WDLTQSNGQRLQ
+1186 LTQDNGQRLQ

-1211 GSSVASKAKKL
+1211 GSAVASKAKKL

>member
-1 MAKHLRLL
+1 MAKYLRIL

-15 LVSMPSCAQRFFN
+15 LVSLPSGAQRFFN

-39 MPTFA
+39 MPSFA
-44 YTMPLPADYADS
+44 YTLPLPADYADS
-56 VYTATILYPEYIDMT
+56 VYTATILYPEFIDMT
-71 ATDVANYHKLSTD
+71 AMDIANYHKLSSA
-84 SLPELPVISR
+84 SLPALPVLSQ
-94 AVVTDRKRPML
+94 AVVTDRKHPML
-105 RISFCPLVYRNG
+105 RMSFCPLVCRNG
-117 KYQILVSFMLRI
+117 KYQILVSFMLKVE
-129 DASRAAKLKNK
+129 ASARRVARQAKM
-140 EERNASLKN
+140 APS
-149 KEERIKNTESNT
+149 
-161 ASSAKS
+161 
-167 RSKLLTPNSSL
+167 
-178 LTSKN
+178 LTSK
-183 SSLLTSKRYAS
+183 SERYAA

-213 YELTQGL
+213 YELTRSL
-220 IRQAGFS
+220 IRKAGFS
-227 DLSRVHIYGY
+227 DLNRVHIYGY

-246 DGDKLAETDDLHEV
+246 DGNTLTATDDLHEV

-278 WSSNDAAR
+278 WSSNDAPR

-291 YSDYGYYFLTENDSV
+291 YSDYGYYFLTENDSAL
-306 IATVDSTTFINSFYP
+306 ATVDSTTFINSFYP

-344 FDPTAV
+344 FDPTPVA
-350 SAGSSQTIVLTH
+350 AGNSQTVVLTH

-375 TAGTAMTAQV
+375 TAGSAMTAQV
-385 SINGKTVGNL
+385 SINGKVVGNL
-395 TVAINDEYDHG
+395 SVAVNDEYDHG
-406 NESRATYTQA
+406 NESRNTYSEA
-416 VSASLTDTVK
+416 VNSSSLTDTVTIK
-426 ITVLSGGPMRLD
+426 VLSGGPLRLD

-448 AAPNLRGSFSAPQY
+448 AAPDLRSPFPAPEY

-469 DHHADPQ
+469 DHHADSE

-488 LLTQAQRLAAFHE
+488 LLTQAKRLAAFHE
-501 QHDSLRVN
+501 QHDALRVN

-534 KMLYDRAQTEKDL
+534 KMLYDRAQTEDDQ

-561 RLLTSDCQGLDPDDL
+561 RMLTSDCKGLNPDDF

-594 DGFFTYLD
+594 DGFYTYLD

-609 GTGDKGQKLDMSD
+609 GTGDRGQKLDMSD

-629 VLTEAD
+629 VTTEAD
-635 AKVMVDKTISYVKNA
+635 AKVMVDKTIRYVENA

-670 HMRDTEEAVE
+670 HMRDAEEAAA
-680 TVQSLHPA
+680 TVQAMHPA

-712 VTDLIKKQQT
+712 VTALIKKQQA

-737 QLAHEK
+737 QLAHER

-749 YKAFTNKNLPLWI
+749 YKAFTNTNLPLWI

-769 AFDGVEDNIGVATVT
+769 AFDGVADNIGVATVT

-793 YGTTR
+793 FGTTR

-810 AYLRYVLSSDNGKPM
+810 AYLRYVLSSKDGTPM
-825 TLGEAQRLAKN
+825 TLGEAQRQAKN
-836 ELIKLGS
+836 ELVKLGS

-858 GDPAIS
+858 GDPAIA
-864 LNQPTGTVVID
+864 LNQPTGTVVVD
-875 SINGSPVAVGK
+875 SINGEKVTPDKPV
-886 TISAYAGKVARVA
+886 SAYAGKVTRVA
-899 GHVEGSNSF
+899 GHVEGENSA
-908 RGVASLQV
+908 RGVATLKV

-924 CRENT
+924 GRENP

-937 FTYYDRLKTVFSGS
+937 FTFYDRLKTIYSGS
-951 DSIVN
+951 DSIVG
-956 GKFAVSFVVPFDLN
+956 GKFTASFVVPFDLN
-970 YDGGSGL
+970 YDGGAGL
-977 INAFAVSDDRTLR
+977 VNIFAVGDDRKWR
-990 AHGYSENLLLGDA
+990 AHGYSESLLLGDA
-1003 NSEKTDTVGPKI
+1003 NNEKTDSVGPKI

-1024 TNGANVNTAPYFV
+1024 VNGSQVNTAPYFV
-1037 AQLTDESGIN
+1037 AQLSDESGIN

-1079 GSYTSGSTYY
+1079 SSYTSGSTYY
-1089 NIPELEPGSH
+1089 NIPALEPGPH
-1099 SLLFRAWDTM
+1099 ALLFRAWDTM

-1148 HSLAGCNVNV
+1148 HSLAGCAVDV

-1163 DMSGRQLWTSSESGT
+1163 DMSGRRLWTASNRGSQT
-1178 QAGSYTVN
+1178 GSYTVDWN
-1186 WDLTQSNGQRLQ
+1186 LTQDNGQRLQ

-1211 GSSVASKAKKL
+1211 GSAVASKAKKL

>member
-1 MAKHLRLL
+1 MAKYLRIL

-15 LVSMPSCAQRFFN
+15 LVSLPSGAQRFFN

-39 MPTFA
+39 MPSFA
-44 YTMPLPADYADS
+44 YTLPLPADYADS
-56 VYTATILYPEYIDMT
+56 VYTATILYPEFIDMT
-71 ATDVANYHKLSTD
+71 AMDIANYHKLSSA
-84 SLPELPVISR
+84 SLPALPVLSQ
-94 AVVTDRKRPML
+94 AVVTDRKHPML
-105 RISFCPLVYRNG
+105 RMSFCPLVCRNG
-117 KYQILVSFMLRI
+117 KYQILVSFMLKVE
-129 DASRAAKLKNK
+129 ASARRVARQAKM
-140 EERNASLKN
+140 APS
-149 KEERIKNTESNT
+149 
-161 ASSAKS
+161 
-167 RSKLLTPNSSL
+167 
-178 LTSKN
+178 LTSK
-183 SSLLTSKRYAS
+183 SERYAA

-213 YELTQGL
+213 YELTRSL
-220 IRQAGFS
+220 IRKAGFS
-227 DLSRVHIYGY
+227 DLNRVHIYGY

-246 DGDKLAETDDLHEV
+246 DGNTLTATDDLHEV

-278 WSSNDAAR
+278 WSSNDAPR

-291 YSDYGYYFLTENDSV
+291 YSDYGYYFLTENDSAL
-306 IATVDSTTFINSFYP
+306 ATVDSTTFINSFYP

-344 FDPTAV
+344 FDPTPVA
-350 SAGSSQTIVLTH
+350 AGNSQTVVLTH
-362 PEGTTTGKFSVSV
+362 PEGTTTGKFAVSV

-385 SINGKTVGNL
+385 SINGKVVGNL
-395 TVAINDEYDHG
+395 SVAVNDEYDHG
-406 NESRATYTQA
+406 NESRNTYSET
-416 VSASLTDTVK
+416 VNSSSLTDTVTIK
-426 ITVLSGGPMRLD
+426 VLSGGPMRLD

-448 AAPNLRGSFSAPQY
+448 AAPDLRSPFPAPEY

-469 DHHADPQ
+469 DHHADSE

-488 LLTQAQRLAAFHE
+488 LLTQAKRLAAFHE
-501 QHDSLRVN
+501 QHDALRVN

-534 KMLYDRAQTEKDL
+534 KMLYDRAQTEDDQ

-561 RLLTSDCQGLDPDDL
+561 RMLTSDCKGLNPDDF

-594 DGFFTYLD
+594 DGFYTYLD

-609 GTGDKGQKLDMSD
+609 GTGDRGQKLDMSD

-629 VLTEAD
+629 VTTEAD
-635 AKVMVDKTISYVKNA
+635 AKVMVDKTIRYVENA

-670 HMRDTEEAVE
+670 HMRDAEEAAA
-680 TVQSLHPA
+680 TVQAMHPA

-712 VTDLIKKQQT
+712 VTALIKKQQA

-737 QLAHEK
+737 QLAHER

-749 YKAFTNKNLPLWI
+749 YKAFTNTNLPLWI

-769 AFDGVEDNIGVATVT
+769 AFDGVADNIGVATVT

-793 YGTTR
+793 FGTTR

-810 AYLRYVLSSDNGKPM
+810 AYLRYVLSSKDGTPM
-825 TLGEAQRLAKN
+825 TLGEAQRQAKN
-836 ELIKLGS
+836 ELVKLGS

-858 GDPAIS
+858 GDPAIA
-864 LNQPTGTVVID
+864 LNQPTGTVVVD
-875 SINGSPVAVGK
+875 SINGEKVTPDKPV
-886 TISAYAGKVARVA
+886 SAYAGKVTRVA
-899 GHVEGSNSF
+899 GHVEGESNA
-908 RGVASLQV
+908 RGVATLQV

-924 CRENT
+924 GRENP

-937 FTYYDRLKTVFSGS
+937 FTFYDRLKTIYSGS
-951 DSIVN
+951 DSIVG
-956 GKFAVSFVVPFDLN
+956 GKFTASFVVPFDLN
-970 YDGGSGL
+970 YDGGAGL
-977 INAFAVSDDRTLR
+977 INIFAVGDDRKWR
-990 AHGYSENLLLGDA
+990 AHGYSESLLLGDA
-1003 NSEKTDTVGPKI
+1003 NNEKTDSVGPKI

-1024 TNGANVNTAPYFV
+1024 VNGSQVNTAPYFV
-1037 AQLTDESGIN
+1037 AQLSDESGIN

-1079 GSYTSGSTYY
+1079 SSYTSGSTYY
-1089 NIPELEPGSH
+1089 NIPALEPGPH
-1099 SLLFRAWDTM
+1099 ALPRLGYDEQLFDR
-1109 NNCST
+1109 
-1114 AKLTFNVVKSLS
+1114 
-1126 PTIYSVDVSKNPAS
+1126 
-1140 TSTTFIIS
+1140 
-1148 HSLAGCNVNV
+1148 
-1158 TIDVF
+1158 
-1163 DMSGRQLWTSSESGT
+1163 E
-1178 QAGSYTVN
+1178 
-1186 WDLTQSNGQRLQ
+1186 
-1198 TGVYLYRVRMSAD
+1198 AD
-1211 GSSVASKAKKL
+1211 
-1222 VVINNN
+1222 I

>member
-1 MAKHLRLL
+1 MAKYLRIL

-15 LVSMPSCAQRFFN
+15 LVSLPSGAQRFFN

-39 MPTFA
+39 MPSFA
-44 YTMPLPADYADS
+44 YTIPLPADYSDS
-56 VYTATILYPEYIDMT
+56 VYTATILYPEFIDMT
-71 ATDVANYHKLSTD
+71 AMDIANYHKLSSA
-84 SLPELPVISR
+84 SLPALPVLSQ
-94 AVVTDRKRPML
+94 AVVTDRKHPML
-105 RISFCPLVYRNG
+105 RMSFCPLVCRNG
-117 KYQILVSFMLRI
+117 KYQILVSFMLKVE
-129 DASRAAKLKNK
+129 ASARRVARQAKM
-140 EERNASLKN
+140 APS
-149 KEERIKNTESNT
+149 
-161 ASSAKS
+161 
-167 RSKLLTPNSSL
+167 
-178 LTSKN
+178 LTSK
-183 SSLLTSKRYAS
+183 SERYAA

-213 YELTQGL
+213 YELTRSL
-220 IRQAGFS
+220 IRKAGFS

-246 DGDKLAETDDLHEV
+246 DGNTLAATDDLHEV
-260 ATCTVNGH
+260 ATCTLNGD

-278 WSSNDAAR
+278 WSSNDAPR

-291 YSDYGYYFLTENDSV
+291 YSDYGYYFLTENDSA

-321 SADDYHSLHE
+321 AADDYHSLHE

-344 FDPTAV
+344 FDPTPVA
-350 SAGSSQTIVLTH
+350 AGNSQTVVLTH

-375 TAGTAMTAQV
+375 TAGSAMTAQV
-385 SINGKTVGNL
+385 SINGKVVGNL
-395 TVAINDEYDHG
+395 SVAVNDEYDHG
-406 NESRATYTQA
+406 NESRNTYSEA
-416 VSASLTDTVK
+416 VNGASLTDTVTIK
-426 ITVLSGGPMRLD
+426 VLSGGPMRLD

-448 AAPNLRGSFSAPQY
+448 AAPDLRSSFPAPEY

-469 DHHADPQ
+469 DHHADSE

-488 LLTQAQRLAAFHE
+488 LLTQAKRLAAFHE
-501 QHDSLRVN
+501 QHDALRVN

-534 KMLYDRAQTEKDL
+534 KMLYDRAQTEDDQ

-561 RLLTSDCQGLDPDDL
+561 RMLTSDCKGLNPDDF

-594 DGFFTYLD
+594 DGFYTYLD

-609 GTGDKGQKLDMSD
+609 STGDRGQKLDMSD

-629 VLTEAD
+629 VTTEAD
-635 AKVMVDKTISYVKNA
+635 AKVMVDKTIRYVENA
-650 NAGDWENTLM
+650 NAGDWENTLV

-670 HMRDTEEAVE
+670 HMRDAEEAAA
-680 TVQSLHPA
+680 TVQALHPA

-712 VTDLIKKQQT
+712 VTALIKKQQA

-737 QLAHEK
+737 QLAHER

-749 YKAFTNKNLPLWI
+749 YKAFTNTNLPLWI

-769 AFDGVEDNIGVATVT
+769 AFDGVADNIGVATVT
-784 DDDGGAVAV
+784 DGDGGAVAV
-793 YGTTR
+793 FGTTR

-810 AYLRYVLSSDNGKPM
+810 AYLRYVLSSKDGTPM
-825 TLGEAQRLAKN
+825 TLGEAQRQAKN
-836 ELIKLGS
+836 ELVKLGS

-858 GDPAIS
+858 GDPAIA
-864 LNQPTGTVVID
+864 LNQPTGTVVVD
-875 SINGSPVAVGK
+875 SINGEKVTPGKPV
-886 TISAYAGKVARVA
+886 SAYAGKVTRVA
-899 GHVEGSNSF
+899 GHVEGESNA
-908 RGVASLQV
+908 RGVATLQV

-924 CRENT
+924 GRENP

-937 FTYYDRLKTVFSGS
+937 FTFYDRLKTIYSGS
-951 DSIVN
+951 DSIVG
-956 GKFAVSFVVPFDLN
+956 GKFTASFIVPFDLN
-970 YDGGSGL
+970 YDGGAGL
-977 INAFAVSDDRTLR
+977 VNIFAVGDDRKWR
-990 AHGYSENLLLGDA
+990 AHGYSESLLLGDA
-1003 NSEKTDTVGPKI
+1003 NNEKTDSVGPKI

-1024 TNGANVNTAPYFV
+1024 VNGSQVNTAPYFV
-1037 AQLTDESGIN
+1037 AQLSDESGIN

-1079 GSYTSGSTYY
+1079 SSYTSGSTYY
-1089 NIPELEPGSH
+1089 NIPALEPGPH
-1099 SLLFRAWDTM
+1099 ALLFRAWDTM

-1148 HSLAGCNVNV
+1148 HSLAGCAVDV

-1163 DMSGRQLWTSSESGT
+1163 DMSGRQLWTASNR
-1178 QAGSYTVN
+1178 GSQTGVYTVDWN
-1186 WDLTQSNGQRLQ
+1186 LTQDNGQRLQ

-1211 GSSVASKAKKL
+1211 GSAVASKAKKL

>member
-1 MAKHLRLL
+1 MARYLRLL

-15 LVSMPSCAQRFFN
+15 LVSMPSGAQRFFN

-39 MPTFA
+39 MPSFA
-44 YTMPLPADYADS
+44 YTLPLPADYADS
-56 VYTATILYPEYIDMT
+56 VYTATILYPEFIDMT
-71 ATDVANYHKLSTD
+71 AMDIANYHKLSSA
-84 SLPELPVISR
+84 SLPALPVLSQ

-105 RISFCPLVYRNG
+105 RLSFCPLVCRNG
-117 KYQILVSFMLRI
+117 KYQILVSFMLKVE
-129 DASRAAKLKNK
+129 ASARRVARQAKM
-140 EERNASLKN
+140 APS
-149 KEERIKNTESNT
+149 
-161 ASSAKS
+161 
-167 RSKLLTPNSSL
+167 
-178 LTSKN
+178 LTSK
-183 SSLLTSKRYAS
+183 SERYAA

-213 YELTQGL
+213 YELTRSL
-220 IRQAGFS
+220 IRKAGFS

-246 DGDKLAETDDLHEV
+246 DGNTLAATDDLHEV
-260 ATCTVNGH
+260 PTCNVNGH

-278 WSSNDAAR
+278 WSSNDAPR

-291 YSDYGYYFLTENDSV
+291 YSDYGYYFLTESDSAL
-306 IATVDSTTFINSFYP
+306 ATVDSTTFINSFYP

-344 FDPTAV
+344 FDPTPVA
-350 SAGSSQTIVLTH
+350 AGNSQTLVLTH

-375 TAGTAMTAQV
+375 TAGSAMTAQV
-385 SINGKTVGNL
+385 SINGKVVGNL
-395 TVAINDEYDHG
+395 SVAINDEYDHG
-406 NESRATYTQA
+406 NESRNTYSEA
-416 VSASLTDTVK
+416 VNGASLTDTVTIK
-426 ITVLSGGPMRLD
+426 VLSGGPMRLD

-448 AAPNLRGSFSAPQY
+448 AAPDLRSSFPAPEY

-469 DHHADPQ
+469 DHHADSE

-488 LLTQAQRLAAFHE
+488 LLSQARRLAAFHE
-501 QHDSLRVN
+501 QHDALRVT

-534 KMLYDRAQTEKDL
+534 KMLYDRAQTEADQ

-561 RLLTSDCQGLDPDDL
+561 RMLTSDCKGLNPDDF

-609 GTGDKGQKLDMSD
+609 STGDRGQKLDMSD

-629 VLTEAD
+629 VTTEAD
-635 AKVMVDKTISYVKNA
+635 AKVMVDKTIRYVENA
-650 NAGDWENTLM
+650 NAGDWENTLV

-670 HMRDTEEAVE
+670 HMRDAEEAAA
-680 TVQSLHPA
+680 TVQALHPA

-712 VTDLIKKQQT
+712 VTALIKKQQA

-737 QLAHEK
+737 QLAHER

-749 YKAFTNKNLPLWI
+749 YKAFTNTNLPLWI

-769 AFDGVEDNIGVATVT
+769 AFDGVADNIGVATVT
-784 DDDGGAVAV
+784 DGDGGAVAV
-793 YGTTR
+793 FGTTR

-810 AYLRYVLSSDNGKPM
+810 AYLRYVLSSKDGTPM
-825 TLGEAQRLAKN
+825 TLGEAQREAKN
-836 ELIKLGS
+836 ELVKLGS

-858 GDPAIS
+858 GDPAIA
-864 LNQPTGTVVID
+864 LNQPTGTVVVD
-875 SINGSPVAVGK
+875 SINGEKVTPGKPV
-886 TISAYAGKVARVA
+886 SAYAGKVTRVA
-899 GHVEGSNSF
+899 GHVEGENSA
-908 RGVASLQV
+908 RGVATLKV

-924 CRENT
+924 GRENP

-937 FTYYDRLKTVFSGS
+937 FTFYDRLKTIYSGS
-951 DSIVN
+951 DSIV
-956 GKFAVSFVVPFDLN
+956 GEKFTASFVVPFDLN
-970 YDGGSGL
+970 YDGGAGL
-977 INAFAVSDDRTLR
+977 INVFAVGDDRKWR
-990 AHGYSENLLLGDA
+990 AHGYSESLLLGDA
-1003 NSEKTDTVGPKI
+1003 NSEKTDSVGPKI

-1024 TNGANVNTAPYFV
+1024 VNGSQVNTAPYFV
-1037 AQLTDESGIN
+1037 AQLSDESGIN

-1079 GSYTSGSTYY
+1079 SSYTSGSTYY
-1089 NIPELEPGSH
+1089 NIPALEPGSH
-1099 SLLFRAWDTM
+1099 TLLFRAWDTM

-1148 HSLAGCNVNV
+1148 HSLAGCAVDV

-1163 DMSGRQLWTSSESGT
+1163 DMSGRRLWTSSESRSQTGV
-1178 QAGSYTVN
+1178 YTVDWN
-1186 WDLTQSNGQRLQ
+1186 LTQDNGQRLQ
-1198 TGVYLYRVRMSAD
+1198 TGVYLYRVRMSSD
-1211 GSSVASKAKKL
+1211 GSAVASKAKKL

>member
-1 MAKHLRLL
+1 MAKYLRIL

-15 LVSMPSCAQRFFN
+15 LVSLPSGAQRFFN

-39 MPTFA
+39 MPSFA
-44 YTMPLPADYADS
+44 YTIPLPADYSDS
-56 VYTATILYPEYIDMT
+56 VYTATILYPEFIDMT
-71 ATDVANYHKLSTD
+71 AMDIANYHKLSSA
-84 SLPELPVISR
+84 SLPALPVLSQ
-94 AVVTDRKRPML
+94 AVVTDRKHPML
-105 RISFCPLVYRNG
+105 RMSFCPLVCRNG
-117 KYQILVSFMLRI
+117 KYQILVSFMLKVE
-129 DASRAAKLKNK
+129 ASARRVARQAKM
-140 EERNASLKN
+140 APS
-149 KEERIKNTESNT
+149 
-161 ASSAKS
+161 
-167 RSKLLTPNSSL
+167 
-178 LTSKN
+178 LTSK
-183 SSLLTSKRYAS
+183 SERYAA

-213 YELTQGL
+213 YELTRSL
-220 IRQAGFS
+220 IRKAGFS

-246 DGDKLAETDDLHEV
+246 DGNTLAATDDLHEV
-260 ATCTVNGH
+260 ATCTLNGH

-278 WSSNDAAR
+278 WSSNDAPR
-286 RTRNP
+286 RTRNS
-291 YSDYGYYFLTENDSV
+291 YSDYGYYFLTENDSA

-321 SADDYHSLHE
+321 AADDYHSLHE

-344 FDPTAV
+344 FDPTPVA
-350 SAGSSQTIVLTH
+350 AGNSRTVVLTH

-375 TAGTAMTAQV
+375 TAGSAMTAQV
-385 SINGKTVGNL
+385 SINGKVVGNL
-395 TVAINDEYDHG
+395 SVAINDEYDHG
-406 NESRATYTQA
+406 NESRNTYSET
-416 VSASLTDTVK
+416 VNGASLTDTVTIK
-426 ITVLSGGPMRLD
+426 VLSGGPMRLD

-448 AAPNLRGSFSAPQY
+448 AAPDLRSSFPAPEY

-469 DHHADPQ
+469 DHHADSE

-488 LLTQAQRLAAFHE
+488 LLTQAKRLAAFHE
-501 QHDSLRVN
+501 QHDALRVN

-534 KMLYDRAQTEKDL
+534 KMLYDRAQTEDDQ

-561 RLLTSDCQGLDPDDL
+561 RMLTSDCKGLNPDDF

-609 GTGDKGQKLDMSD
+609 GTGDRGQKLDMSD

-629 VLTEAD
+629 VTTEAD
-635 AKVMVDKTISYVKNA
+635 AKVMVDKTIRYVENA
-650 NAGDWENTLM
+650 NAGDWENTLV

-670 HMRDTEEAVE
+670 HMRDAEEAAT
-680 TVQSLHPA
+680 TVQALHPA

-712 VTDLIKKQQT
+712 VTALIKKQQA

-737 QLAHEK
+737 QLAHER

-749 YKAFTNKNLPLWI
+749 YKAFTNTNLPLWI

-769 AFDGVEDNIGVATVT
+769 AFDGVADNIGVATVT

-793 YGTTR
+793 FGTTR

-810 AYLRYVLSSDNGKPM
+810 AYLRYVLSSKDGTPM
-825 TLGEAQRLAKN
+825 TLGEAQRQAKN
-836 ELIKLGS
+836 ELVKLGS

-858 GDPAIS
+858 GDPAIA
-864 LNQPTGTVVID
+864 LNQPTGTVVVD
-875 SINGSPVAVGK
+875 SINGKKVTPDKPV
-886 TISAYAGKVARVA
+886 SAYAGEVTCVA
-899 GHVEGSNSF
+899 GHVEGENSA
-908 RGVASLQV
+908 RGVATLKV

-924 CRENT
+924 GRENP

-937 FTYYDRLKTVFSGS
+937 FTFYDRLKTIYSGS
-951 DSIVN
+951 DSIVG
-956 GKFAVSFVVPFDLN
+956 GKFTASFIVPFDLN
-970 YDGGSGL
+970 YDGGAGL
-977 INAFAVSDDRTLR
+977 INIFAVGDDRKWR
-990 AHGYSENLLLGDA
+990 AHGYSESLLLGDA
-1003 NSEKTDTVGPKI
+1003 NNEKTDSVGPKI

-1024 TNGANVNTAPYFV
+1024 VNGSQVNTAPYFV
-1037 AQLTDESGIN
+1037 AQLSDESGIN

-1079 GSYTSGSTYY
+1079 SSYTSGSTYY
-1089 NIPELEPGSH
+1089 NIPALEPGPH
-1099 SLLFRAWDTM
+1099 ALLFRAWDTM

-1148 HSLAGCNVNV
+1148 HSLAGCAVDV

-1163 DMSGRQLWTSSESGT
+1163 DMSGRQLWTASNR
-1178 QAGSYTVN
+1178 GSQTGVYTVDWN
-1186 WDLTQSNGQRLQ
+1186 LTQDNGQRLQ

-1211 GSSVASKAKKL
+1211 GSAVASKAKKL

>member
-1 MAKHLRLL
+1 MAKYLRIL

-15 LVSMPSCAQRFFN
+15 LVSMPSGAQRFFN

-39 MPTFA
+39 MPSFA
-44 YTMPLPADYADS
+44 YTIPLPADYADS
-56 VYTATILYPEYIDMT
+56 VYTATILYPEFIDMT
-71 ATDVANYHKLSTD
+71 AMDIANYHKLSSA
-84 SLPELPVISR
+84 SLPALPVLSQV
-94 AVVTDRKRPML
+94 VVTDRKHPML
-105 RISFCPLVYRNG
+105 RMSFCPLVCRNG
-117 KYQILVSFMLRI
+117 KYQILVSFMLKVE
-129 DASRAAKLKNK
+129 ASARRVARQAKM
-140 EERNASLKN
+140 APS
-149 KEERIKNTESNT
+149 
-161 ASSAKS
+161 
-167 RSKLLTPNSSL
+167 
-178 LTSKN
+178 LTSK
-183 SSLLTSKRYAS
+183 SERYAA

-213 YELTQGL
+213 YELTRSL
-220 IRQAGFS
+220 IRKAGFS
-227 DLSRVHIYGY
+227 DLNRVHIYGY

-246 DGDKLAETDDLHEV
+246 DGNTLTATDDLHEV

-278 WSSNDAAR
+278 WSSNDAPR

-291 YSDYGYYFLTENDSV
+291 YSDYGYYFLTENDSAL
-306 IATVDSTTFINSFYP
+306 ATVDSTTFINSFYP

-344 FDPTAV
+344 FDPTPVA
-350 SAGSSQTIVLTH
+350 AGNSQTVVLTH

-375 TAGTAMTAQV
+375 TAGSAMTAQV
-385 SINGKTVGNL
+385 SINGKVVGNL
-395 TVAINDEYDHG
+395 SVAINDEYDHG
-406 NESRATYTQA
+406 NESRNTYSET
-416 VSASLTDTVK
+416 VNSSSLTDTVTIK
-426 ITVLSGGPMRLD
+426 VLSGGPMRLD

-448 AAPNLRGSFSAPQY
+448 SAPNLRGSFPAPEY

-469 DHHADPQ
+469 DHHADSE

-488 LLTQAQRLAAFHE
+488 LLSQARRLAAFHE
-501 QHDSLRVN
+501 QHDALRVN

-534 KMLYDRAQTEKDL
+534 KMLYDRAQTEDDQ

-561 RLLTSDCQGLDPDDL
+561 RMLTSDCRGLNPDDF

-609 GTGDKGQKLDMSD
+609 GTGDRGQKLDMSD

-629 VLTEAD
+629 VTTEAD
-635 AKVMVDKTISYVKNA
+635 AKVMVDKTIRYVENA
-650 NAGDWENTLM
+650 NAGDWENTLV

-670 HMRDTEEAVE
+670 HMRDAEEAAA
-680 TVQSLHPA
+680 TVQALHPA

-712 VTDLIKKQQT
+712 VTALIKKQQA

-737 QLAHEK
+737 QLAHER

-749 YKAFTNKNLPLWI
+749 YKAFTNTNLPLWI

-769 AFDGVEDNIGVATVT
+769 AFDGVADNIGVATVT

-793 YGTTR
+793 FGTTR

-810 AYLRYVLSSDNGKPM
+810 AYLRYVLSSKDGTPM
-825 TLGEAQRLAKN
+825 TLGEAQRQAKN
-836 ELIKLGS
+836 ELVKLGS

-858 GDPAIS
+858 GDPAIA
-864 LNQPTGTVVID
+864 LNQPTGTVVVD
-875 SINGSPVAVGK
+875 SINGEKVTPDKPV
-886 TISAYAGKVARVA
+886 SAYAGKVTRVA
-899 GHVEGSNSF
+899 GHVEGESSA
-908 RGVASLQV
+908 RGVATLQI

-924 CRENT
+924 GRENP

-937 FTYYDRLKTVFSGS
+937 FTFYDRLKTIYSGS
-951 DSIVN
+951 DSIVG
-956 GKFAVSFVVPFDLN
+956 GKFTASFIVPFDLN
-970 YDGGSGL
+970 YDGGAGL
-977 INAFAVSDDRTLR
+977 INVFAVSDDRKWR
-990 AHGYSENLLLGDA
+990 AHGYSESLLLGDA
-1003 NSEKTDTVGPKI
+1003 NNEKTDSVGPKI

-1024 TNGANVNTAPYFV
+1024 VNGSQVNTAPYFV
-1037 AQLTDESGIN
+1037 AQLSDESGIN

-1079 GSYTSGSTYY
+1079 SSYTSGSTYY
-1089 NIPELEPGSH
+1089 NIPALEPGPH
-1099 SLLFRAWDTM
+1099 ALLFRAWDTM

-1148 HSLAGCNVNV
+1148 HSLAGCAVDV

-1163 DMSGRQLWTSSESGT
+1163 DMSGRRLWTSSESRSQTGV
-1178 QAGSYTVN
+1178 YTVDWN
-1186 WDLTQSNGQRLQ
+1186 LTQDNGQRLQ

-1211 GSSVASKAKKL
+1211 GSAVASKAKKL